1 MNTNILQ
8 MQNEECGM
16 RNAECGMQNAECR
29 MRNAEFHS
37 SFSIHNSAFLIFFLL
52 ALFLSPAFSLKAASS
67 YDIFYPN
74 PYLVEPDTTK
84 VIYPIPVNTGNP
96 LEDLNNKSPLYL
108 NDPDNFNTEII
119 YDPLTGQYTFKRRI
133 GQFYYDTPITLSQS
147 EYFEYQNK
155 KGIQQYWKERRSQ
168 NARSTT
174 NGSSIIPPLYIGGKA
189 FETIFGSNTID
200 IRPQGSVDLTF
211 GFKHSFRDDPSMT
224 ERRKRHN
231 DFVFDTDLQLNVIAK
246 IGDKINFNINK
257 NTKATFNYQDK
268 LDLKY
273 QGKEDEIIQL
283 LEAGNVSFP
292 LNSTLITGT
301 QQLFGVKSKLKFG
314 KTTVSSIVSYQ
325 ESESQNITVQG
336 GAQTNQFELSCLE
349 YEENRHFF
357 LSQYF
362 RDQYEAAMSTL
373 PTITSSINITKI
385 EVWITNT
392 NTSTQNTRNILAL
405 NDLGEGKN
413 NWIYN
418 SEITPTNSKV
428 FPRNAANNLLTRM
441 DTTQIRSI
449 SSVTNYMSNDPMRIG
464 RSGYMVSGR
473 DFEKV
478 ENARRLSTTE
488 YSLNSKL
495 GFISLNVSLNANQTL
510 AVAYQYTIVGSD
522 EVYQVGEFSDQGI
535 NTPKVLVTKLL
546 KGTTVNTK
554 MPIWNLMM
562 KNVYNIRAYQIGSQD
577 FMLNIFYNGN
587 SNSTPYGYFTEGS
600 VKGVAL
606 LNLMG
611 LDNLTTQNNPIAGGD
626 GVFDF
631 LDNAATQG
639 GTINA
644 SNGRIFF
651 PVLEPFGK
659 HIHEKIFPD
668 EPNLANKYAFD
679 SLYTMTKT
687 SAEQY
692 SEKNKFSL
700 KGYYSSQSGSE
711 ISLNAMNVAQG
722 SVTVTAGGVQLVENV
737 DYTVDY
743 TLGRVTILNE
753 GILNSGTPINI
764 SLESNSGFSAIR
776 KTFLGTRVE
785 HEFNRDFHAG
795 ATLLYLGEK
804 SYTQKINYGEEAIAN
819 TIYGADL
826 SYHTEARWL
835 TSFINALP
843 GISTKAQSRIN
854 VDGEFARF
862 IPGLSKSASEPG
874 TSYIDDFEGAKSTI
888 DLRLPTLW
896 YMASTPQ
903 NQNDLF
909 PEAAA
914 NTGLN
919 YGKNRAKLSWYVID
933 NSIFYDRNSNYRPAN
948 VDNEELSKNSVRQV
962 LETELF
968 PNKDIETGTQT
979 NISVLNLAY
988 YPEERG
994 PYNYDVDPTP
1004 YSAGITEDGKL
1015 KDPKS
1020 RWGGIMR
1027 RMESTDFE
1035 ATNIEYIEFW
1045 LMDPFAD
1052 EEFADNPG
1060 KLYINLGDV
1069 SEDILRDG
1077 RKFYENGLPTTS
1089 TVENVDTTIWGRVPT
1104 LQDIVGTF
1112 NNSAEARQYQDVGY
1126 DGLRDEDERNFFES
1140 TYLNIVRDRFGEGSA
1155 AYTKAFDDPSGDNYH
1170 YFRSNDWDS
1179 PDDEV
1184 HRSILARYKEFNG
1197 PDGNSPADY
1206 QQTEGYMSSNSTLPN
1221 AEDINGDNTL
1231 SESERYYQY
1240 EIDLNPAKM
1249 VVGQNHIA
1257 DIFQSGG
1264 VALPNGQIS
1273 GVTWYQ
1279 FRIPVR
1285 QPDRVI
1291 GRIDDYSS
1299 IRFMRMFLTEFQK
1312 PIVLR
1317 FATLDLV
1324 KGEWRTYSQSIQ
1336 APGEYEPNDIS
1347 NETTFDISAVSVDEN
1362 NRRVPVPYVT
1372 PPGIQQERVIGMT
1385 QTVRINEQAL
1395 QMTVQNLVD
1404 GDGRAIYKTADFDL
1418 RQYKYLKMFVH
1429 AEAAHEDM
1437 PLDDQ
1442 DLTVFMRI
1450 GTDFTENYYEYEVPL
1465 KVTAWGTPY
1474 TNDEAIWPEIN
1485 NLDIRLEDLV
1495 EVKQRRN
1502 EAMNQPNS
1510 NVRLNYIYSEK
1521 TKKGTVDN
1529 KDYYHTIKV
1538 IGNPSISDVEAMMIG
1553 IRNPKRQN
1561 LADTDDGQPKSAV
1574 VWVNELRLTDL
1585 NSNGGVAA
1593 TGRLEATLADL
1604 GRVSVNGSY
1613 SSAGFG
1619 ALDSRITNNTFE
1631 ARSTF
1636 NVSTDLELGK
1646 FFENTGLKIPMHID
1660 YGQNKVTPLY
1670 NPYDPDIKLKDAL
1683 AAMNNDEERAEFTST
1698 IHDYTRQ
1705 KNINFMNVRK
1715 ERVTKKRNEDEGGK
1729 GKKEKEN
1736 PRDPN
1741 RSLSGGRGNMP
1752 KVHFYDIENF
1762 NLSFAYSETFQENT
1776 DIKSNMVK
1784 TYRGGL
1790 GYNYAGNPKPVEP
1803 FAKAKWASKPA
1814 LQIIKDINFY
1824 YAPKTLTFNTE
1835 MYRYYSEREM
1845 RNKSG
1850 GIINIIPTFSKQWD
1864 WTRNYQVRYDLTKA
1878 LTFDY
1883 SAQAQAYI
1891 YEPAGFVDRNADP
1904 EKWQKVQ
1911 DTIKNELKNLGS
1923 VSRYTQNFNASYTL
1937 PINKIPIFNWVTAS
1951 ANYQGTYNWTAPAK
1965 SIQHRLGN
1973 TIDNSNNIQGNATL
1987 DFAKLYNKVPYLKQV
2002 NSPQRRSD
2010 GKSEKDKGKGK
2021 DNKKEKDAKDKEKDG
2036 KEEGGQPADSTKT
2049 APKTNYGKLV
2059 LDNSLRILTLVKK
2072 VSGTYS
2078 LNQGQSLPGFMPKTN
2093 YFGMSTP
2100 GWAPG
2105 VGFVLGSNFG
2115 SDANIFD
2122 KAVLNSIDVED
2133 AMRWLTTDSILS
2145 DPYIRRKTETMNYR
2159 VNTEPLP
2166 GIKIDFT
2173 GNRSYAENQ
2182 QHYFRYNELT
2192 NNFDVF
2198 TPTNNGNFSM
2208 SYFMAG
2214 TAFVTSDSTSSRLFD
2229 NLMENRKI
2237 IAERIARNNPQW
2249 IDQVNEYTFDS
2260 IAGDYFP
2267 KGYGSSSMDVLLYS
2281 FIAAYTGRDANTISL
2296 NPFPRIPLP
2305 NWTLTYNGL
2314 TNIPSIGKIFKTV
2327 NITHGYKSNYAI
2339 NAWASNVYYDEDNT
2353 IQTFENSD
2361 IIIPKYDMS
2370 QIVLNE
2376 QFTPLLGI
2384 DLGLQNSMTINLQYK
2399 KSRTLTLSFANN
2411 QLTEVNGREI
2421 VVGGGYRI
2429 KNLSFNITPIGGS
2442 GKSQTIKNDLVLKL
2456 DVGFKR
2462 DITILRR
2469 IDENNNQVSAG
2480 QNKINFYLT
2489 ADYNFS
2495 QRLSAQAF
2503 FKYDLAIPEVA
2514 NTFRNSTTYGGITLR
2529 LSLAQ

>member
-1 MNTNILQ
+1 MKRHILLSLPLLL
-8 MQNEECGM
+8 
-16 RNAECGMQNAECR
+16 
-29 MRNAEFHS
+29 F
-37 SFSIHNSAFLIFFLL
+37 AFLFTRT
-52 ALFLSPAFSLKAASS
+52 ASADN

-74 PYLVEPDTTK
+74 PFAVEPDTTK
-84 VIYPIPVNTGNP
+84 VIYPLPVYTGNP
-96 LEDLNNKSPLYL
+96 IEDLYNQSPLYL
-108 NDPDNFNTEII
+108 SDPDNFNTEII
-119 YDPLTGQYTFKRRI
+119 YDPVTGQYTFKRRI
-133 GQFYYDTPITLSQS
+133 GQFYYDTPSTLTQS
-147 EYFEYQNK
+147 EYFEYQNR
-155 KGIQQYWKERRSQ
+155 KGIQEYWKERRSQ
-168 NARSTT
+168 NSRSTT
-174 NGSSIIPPLYIGGKA
+174 NGSSIIPPMFIGGKA

-211 GFKHSFRDDPSMT
+211 GFKHSYRDDPSLT

-231 DFVFDTDLQLNVIAK
+231 DFVFEQDIQLNVLAK
-246 IGDKINFNINK
+246 IGEKINFNINK

-268 LDLKY
+268 LALKY

-314 KTTVSSIVSYQ
+314 NTTISSIVSYQ

-336 GAQTNQFELSCLE
+336 GAQTNEFELSCLD

-362 RDQYEAAMSTL
+362 RDQYETALSTL
-373 PTITSSINITKI
+373 PTVTSSINITKI

-405 NDLGEGKN
+405 NDLGEGTEA
-413 NWIYN
+413 WIYN
-418 SEITPTNSKV
+418 PEVSPTNSKV
-428 FPRNAANNLLTRM
+428 YPRNAANNLVTRM
-441 DTTQIRSI
+441 DTTQIRNI

-464 RSGYMVSGR
+464 RSGYMTSGR

-478 ENARRLSTTE
+478 ENARRLSNTE

-535 NTPKVLVTKLL
+535 NTPKVLVAKLL

-562 KNVYNIRAYQIGSQD
+562 KNVYNIRAFQIGSQD

-600 VKGVAL
+600 VKGISL

-611 LDNLTTQNNPIAGGD
+611 LDNLTSQNNPIAGGD
-626 GVFDF
+626 GMFDF
-631 LDNAATQG
+631 LDHAATQG
-639 GTINA
+639 GTINS

-659 HIHEKIFPD
+659 HLRTKVFPN
-668 EPNLANKYAFD
+668 EPDLANKYAYD

-776 KTFLGTRVE
+776 KTFLGSRIE
-785 HEFNRDFHAG
+785 HEFSNDFHAG
-795 ATLLYLGEK
+795 ATILYLGEK

-819 TIYGADL
+819 TIYGGDL

-843 GISTKAQSRIN
+843 GISTKAPSRIN

-862 IPGLSKSASEPG
+862 IPGLSKSASERG

-888 DLRLPTLW
+888 DLRMPTLW

-903 NQNDLF
+903 HQTDMF

-919 YGKNRAKLSWYVID
+919 YGKNRAKLAWYVID
-933 NSIFYDRNSNYRPAN
+933 NSVFYDRNSNYRPAN

-968 PNKDIETGTQT
+968 PNKDIEAGTQT

-994 PYNYDVDPTP
+994 PYNYDVDPSP
-1004 YSAGITEDGKL
+1004 YSAGINDEGKL
-1015 KDPKS
+1015 NDPKS
-1020 RWGGIMR
+1020 RWAGIMR
-1027 RMESTDFE
+1027 RMESIDFE

-1045 LMDPFAD
+1045 MMDPFAD
-1052 EEFADNPG
+1052 EEFANNPG
-1060 KLYINLGDV
+1060 KLYINLGDI

-1077 RKFYENGLPTTS
+1077 RKFYENGLPATA

-1104 LQDIVGTF
+1104 LQDLVGTF
-1112 NNSAEARQYQDVGY
+1112 NNSSEARQYQDVGY
-1126 DGLRDEDERNFFES
+1126 DGLRDEDERNFFEE
-1140 TYLNIVRDRFGEGSA
+1140 TYLNTIRQRFGESSG
-1155 AYTKAFDDPSGDNYH
+1155 AYNQAYNDPSADNYH
-1170 YFRSNDWDS
+1170 YFRSRDWDV
-1179 PDDEV
+1179 PEDQE
-1184 HRSILARYKEFNG
+1184 HRSILARYKMFNG
-1197 PDGNSPADY
+1197 PDGNSPADI
-1206 QQTEGYMSSNSTLPN
+1206 QQTEGYQSSNSTLPN

-1240 EIDLNPAKM
+1240 EIDLDPAKM
-1249 VVGQNHIA
+1249 IVGQNHIA
-1257 DIFQSGG
+1257 DIFHSGG
-1264 VALPNGQIS
+1264 VSLPNGQIS
-1273 GVTWYQ
+1273 GATWYQ

-1285 QPDRVI
+1285 QPDKVI

-1299 IRFMRMFLTEFQK
+1299 IRFMRLFLTEFQR

-1317 FATLDLV
+1317 FATFDLV

-1336 APGEYEPNDIS
+1336 APGEYEPNDVS
-1347 NETTFDISAVSVDEN
+1347 NETTFDISAVSIDEN
-1362 NRRVPVPYVT
+1362 SRREPVPYVI
-1372 PPGIQQERVIGMT
+1372 PPGIMQERVIGMT
-1385 QTVRINEQAL
+1385 QTTRINEQVL

-1429 AEAAHEDM
+1429 AEAAHEDS
-1437 PLDDQ
+1437 PLEDQ

-1465 KVTAWGTPY
+1465 KVTPWGTSY
-1474 TNDEAIWPEIN
+1474 TNQEGIWPEIN

-1502 EAMNQPNS
+1502 DAMNQPNS
-1510 NVRLNYIYSEK
+1510 TVRLNYLYSEK
-1521 TKKGTVDN
+1521 VKKGTIGDR
-1529 KDYYHTIKV
+1529 DYYHTIKV

-1561 LADTDDGQPKSAV
+1561 LADIDDGQPKSAV

-1585 NSNGGVAA
+1585 SSNGGVAA
-1593 TGRLEATLADL
+1593 TGRIEATLADL

-1619 ALDSRITNNTFE
+1619 GLDSRITNNTFE
-1631 ARSTF
+1631 ALSAF
-1636 NVSTDLELGK
+1636 NVATDLELGK
-1646 FFENTGLKIPMHID
+1646 FFENTGLKIPMHFD

-1683 AAMNNDEERAEFTST
+1683 AAMNSDEERAEFTST

-1715 ERVTKKRNEDEGGK
+1715 ERVTKKRNKGEDLENK
-1729 GKKEKEN
+1729 GKNES

-1741 RSLSGGRGNMP
+1741 KGLNNRANMP
-1752 KVHFYDIENF
+1752 KVHIYDIENF
-1762 NLSFAYSETFQENT
+1762 NLSFSYNETFQENT
-1776 DIKSNMVK
+1776 DIKYYMIK
-1784 TYRGGL
+1784 AYRGGL

-1824 YAPKTLTFNTE
+1824 YAPKSIVFNTE

-1850 GIINIIPTFSKQWD
+1850 GVINIIPTFSKQWD
-1864 WTRNYQVRYDLTKA
+1864 WNRNYQLRYDLTKA

-1891 YEPAGFVDRNADP
+1891 YEPAGFVDRNVDP
-1904 EKWQKVQ
+1904 ETWQKNQ
-1911 DTIKNELKNLGS
+1911 DTIKNELKHLGS
-1923 VSRYTQNFNASYTL
+1923 MSRFTQNINASYTL
-1937 PINKIPIFNWVTAS
+1937 PINKIPIFNWITAS

-1965 SIQHRLGN
+1965 SIQPRLGN
-1973 TIDNSNNIQGNATL
+1973 TIDNTNNIQGNATL
-1987 DFAKLYNKVPYLKQV
+1987 DLTKLYNKVPYLKQI
-2002 NSPQRRSD
+2002 NTPQRRNNN
-2010 GKSEKDKGKGK
+2010 GR
-2021 DNKKEKDAKDKEKDG
+2021 NEKDG
-2036 KEEGGQPADSTKT
+2036 KGKGGRQQNGKQGKEEQPADSTASKT
-2049 APKTNYGKLV
+2049 KVNFGKVV
-2059 LDNSLRILTLVKK
+2059 LDNSLRVLTLVKK

-2078 LNQGQSLPGFMPKTN
+2078 MINGQTLPGFMPN
-2093 YFGMSTP
+2093 AQYFGMN
-2100 GWAPG
+2100 GLNWAPG
-2105 VGFVLGSNFG
+2105 VGFVLGSSFG

-2133 AMRWLTTDSILS
+2133 VKRWLTTDSILS

-2159 VNTEPLP
+2159 INTEPLQ
-2166 GIKIDFT
+2166 GFKIDFT
-2173 GNRSYAENQ
+2173 GNRNYAENA
-2182 QHYFRYNELT
+2182 QHYFRYNEMN
-2192 NNFDVF
+2192 NNFDIF

-2214 TAFVTSDSTSSRLFD
+2214 TAFSHSDSTSRLFQ
-2229 NLMENRKI
+2229 NLLDNRKI

-2249 IDQVNEYTFDS
+2249 IEQVNEYTFDS

-2267 KGYGSSSMDVLLYS
+2267 RGYNSSSMEVLLYS
-2281 FIAAYTGRDANTISL
+2281 FISAYTGRDPKTISL

-2314 TNIPSIGKIFKTV
+2314 SNIPAINQYFKTV
-2327 NITHGYKSNYAI
+2327 NITHSYKSNYAI
-2339 NAWASNVYYDEDNT
+2339 SAWATNVYYDENNS

-2361 IIIPKYDMS
+2361 LIIPKYDMG
-2370 QIVLNE
+2370 QIVLTE
-2376 QFTPLLGI
+2376 QFAPLIGI
-2384 DLGLQNSMTINLQYK
+2384 DLGLQNSMTMNLQYR

-2421 VVGGGYRI
+2421 VIGGGYRI
-2429 KNLSFNITPIGGS
+2429 KNLSFSVVPIGG
-2442 GKSQTIKNDLVLKL
+2442 GKPQNIKNDLVLKL
-2456 DVGFKR
+2456 DLGFKK
-2462 DITILRR
+2462 DITLLRR
-2469 IDENNNQVSAG
+2469 IDENNSQVSAG
-2480 QNKINFYLT
+2480 QNKINVYLT

-2495 QRLSAQAF
+2495 QRLSAQTF
-2503 FKYDLAIPEVA
+2503 FKYDMTIPEVA
-2514 NTFRNSTTYGGITLR
+2514 NTFKNSTTYGGITLR
-2529 LSLAQ
+2529 FSLAQ

>member
-1 MNTNILQ
+1 
-8 MQNEECGM
+8 M
-16 RNAECGMQNAECR
+16 RNAECGMRKCEAFDVVNEGKAQHRFAT
-29 MRNAEFHS
+29 
-37 SFSIHNSAFLIFFLL
+37 FSIQHSAFIILFFF
-52 ALFLSPAFSLKAASS
+52 ALFLLPAQHLTAANN
-67 YDIFYPN
+67 YDIFYN
-74 PYLVEPDTTK
+74 PYTVEPDTTK
-84 VIYPIPVNTGNP
+84 MIYPIPVNTGNP
-96 LEDLNNKSPLYL
+96 LLDLNNKSPFYL
-108 NDPDNFNTEII
+108 NDPDNFETEII

-133 GQFYYDTPITLSQS
+133 GQFYYDTPTTLTQS
-147 EYFEYQNK
+147 EYFEYKNR
-155 KGIQQYWKERRSQ
+155 KGIQEYWKERRSQ
-168 NARSTT
+168 NSRSTT
-174 NGSSIIPPLYIGGKA
+174 NGSSIIPPMFIGGKA

-231 DFVFDTDLQLNVIAK
+231 DFVFEQDIQLNVMAK

-268 LDLKY
+268 LALKY

-314 KTTVSSIVSYQ
+314 KTTISSIVSYQ

-336 GAQTNQFELSCLE
+336 GAQTNEFELSCLD
-349 YEENRHFF
+349 YEDNRHFF

-362 RDQYEAAMSTL
+362 RDQYETALSTL
-373 PTITSSINITKI
+373 PTVTSSINITKI

-405 NDLGEGKN
+405 NDLGEGKDA
-413 NWIYN
+413 WIYN
-418 SEITPTNSKV
+418 SEVTPTSSKTY
-428 FPRNAANNLLTRM
+428 PRNAANNLVSRM
-441 DTTQIRSI
+441 DTTQIRGI
-449 SSVTNYMSNDPMRIG
+449 STVTNYMSNDPMRIG

-478 ENARRLSTTE
+478 ENARRLSNTE

-495 GFISLNVSLNANQTL
+495 GFISLNVNLNANQTL

-562 KNVYNIRAYQIGSQD
+562 KNVYNIRAYQVGSQD

-600 VKGVAL
+600 VKGVSL
-606 LNLMG
+606 LHLLG

-631 LDNAATQG
+631 LNNAATQG

-659 HIHEKIFPD
+659 HIHEKVFPD

-692 SEKNKFSL
+692 SEKNKFTL

-722 SVTVTAGGVQLVENV
+722 SVNVTAGGVQLVENV

-764 SLESNSGFSAIR
+764 SLESNSSFSAIR
-776 KTFLGTRVE
+776 KTFLGSRVE
-785 HEFNRDFHAG
+785 HEFSQDFHAG
-795 ATLLYLGEK
+795 ATILYLGEK

-819 TIYGADL
+819 TIYGADI

-843 GISTKAQSRIN
+843 GISTKAPSRIN
-854 VDGEFARF
+854 MDGEFARF

-874 TSYIDDFEGAKSTI
+874 TSYVDDFEGAKSTI

-896 YMASTPQ
+896 YIASTPQ
-903 NQNDLF
+903 NQTDLF

-919 YGKNRAKLSWYVID
+919 YGKNRARLSWYVID
-933 NSIFYDRNSNYRPAN
+933 NSVFYDRNYSYRPAN

-988 YPEERG
+988 YPDERG

-1004 YSAGITEDGKL
+1004 YSAGINEDGTL

-1027 RMESTDFE
+1027 KMESTDFE

-1052 EEFADNPG
+1052 EEFAENPG

-1077 RKFYENGLPTTS
+1077 RKFYENGLPATS

-1104 LQDIVGTF
+1104 LQDLVGTF
-1112 NNSAEARQYQDVGY
+1112 NNSSEARQYQDVGY
-1126 DGLRDEDERNFFES
+1126 DGLHDADERSFFEN
-1140 TYLNIVRDRFGEGSA
+1140 TYLNVLRERFGEGSA
-1155 AYTKAFDDPSGDNYH
+1155 AYSQAYDDPSGDNYH
-1170 YFRSNDWDS
+1170 YFRSTDWDT
-1179 PDDEV
+1179 PDDVE
-1184 HRSILARYKEFNG
+1184 HSSILARYKSFNG
-1197 PDGNSPADY
+1197 PDGNSPADI

-1240 EIDLNPAKM
+1240 EIDLSPAKM

-1257 DIFQSGG
+1257 DIFHSSG
-1264 VALPNGQIS
+1264 VSLPNGQIS

-1279 FRIPVR
+1279 VRIPVK

-1299 IRFMRMFLTEFQK
+1299 IRFMRMFLTEFQR

-1336 APGEYEPNDIS
+1336 APGEYEPNDIT

-1362 NRRVPVPYVT
+1362 SRRQPVPYVI

-1385 QTVRINEQAL
+1385 QTTRINEQSL
-1395 QMTVQNLVD
+1395 QITVQNLVD
-1404 GDGRAIYKTADFDL
+1404 GDGRAIYETADFDL

-1465 KVTAWGTPY
+1465 KVTPWGTPY
-1474 TNDEAIWPEIN
+1474 TNEEAIWPEIN

-1529 KDYYHTIKV
+1529 QDYYHTIKV

-1561 LADTDDGQPKSAV
+1561 LADADDGQPKSAV

-1593 TGRLEATLADL
+1593 TGRIEATLADL

-1619 ALDSRITNNTFE
+1619 PLDSRITNNTFE
-1631 ARSTF
+1631 AHSAF
-1636 NVSTDLELGK
+1636 NVATDLELGK
-1646 FFENTGLKIPMHID
+1646 FLENTGLKIPMHLD
-1660 YGQNKVTPLY
+1660 YGQNKITPLY

-1683 AAMNNDEERAEFTST
+1683 AAMNSDEERAEFTST
-1698 IHDYTRQ
+1698 IHDYTQQ

-1715 ERVTKKRNEDEGGK
+1715 ERVAKKRNEDEGGK
-1729 GKKEKEN
+1729 KEKDKEQDN

-1741 RSLSGGRGNMP
+1741 KGLRGGRGNMP
-1752 KVHFYDIENF
+1752 KVHIYDIENF
-1762 NLSFAYSETFQENT
+1762 NLSFAYNETFQENT
-1776 DIKSNMVK
+1776 DIKSYLIK
-1784 TYRGGL
+1784 SYRGGL

-1824 YAPKTLTFNTE
+1824 YAPKSIVFNTE

-1850 GIINIIPTFSKQWD
+1850 GIINIVPTYSKQWD
-1864 WTRNYQVRYDLTKA
+1864 WTRNYQLRYDLTKA

-1891 YEPAGFVDRNADP
+1891 YEPAGYVDRNADP

-1911 DTIKNELKNLGS
+1911 DTIKDELRNLGS
-1923 VSRYTQNFNASYTL
+1923 ISRYTQNFNASYTL
-1937 PINKIPIFNWVTAS
+1937 PINKIPIFNWITAS

-1973 TIDNSNNIQGNATL
+1973 TIDNTSNIQGNATL
-1987 DFAKLYNKVPYLKQV
+1987 DFTKLYNKVPYLKQV
-2002 NSPQRRSD
+2002 NTPQRRND
-2010 GKSEKDKGKGK
+2010 GRNDKDQKGKGK
-2021 DNKKEKDAKDKEKDG
+2021 DGEKDKKGKDSKNKDDKGKDG
-2036 KEEGGQPADSTKT
+2036 KDEGTQPADSTKT
-2049 APKTNYGKLV
+2049 TTKTNYGKIV
-2059 LDNSLRILTLVKK
+2059 LDNSLRVLTLVKK

-2078 LNQGQSLPGFMPKTN
+2078 VNDGQSLPGFMPKTE
-2093 YFGMSTP
+2093 YLGMNTAGWSP
-2100 GWAPG
+2100 GI
-2105 VGFVLGSNFG
+2105 GFVLGSNFG
-2115 SDANIFD
+2115 SDANIYE

-2133 AMRWLTTDSILS
+2133 VKRWLTTDSILS
-2145 DPYIRRKTETMNYR
+2145 EPYVRRKTETMNYR

-2182 QHYFRYNELT
+2182 QHYFRYNQMT
-2192 NNFDVF
+2192 NNFDIF
-2198 TPTNNGNFSM
+2198 TPTNSGNFSM
-2208 SYFMAG
+2208 SYFMAT
-2214 TAFVTSDSTSSRLFD
+2214 TAFVRSDSTSSRLFD

-2237 IAERIARNNPQW
+2237 IAERIARSNPQW
-2249 IDQVNEYTFDS
+2249 IDNVNEYSFDS

-2281 FIAAYTGRDANTISL
+2281 FIAAYTGQDAEKISL

-2305 NWTLTYNGL
+2305 NWNFTYNGL
-2314 TNIPSIGKIFKTV
+2314 TNIPSISKVFKTV
-2327 NITHGYKSNYAI
+2327 SISHGYKSNYAI
-2339 NAWASNVYYDEDNT
+2339 NSWATNVYYDENNSV
-2353 IQTFENSD
+2353 QTFENSD
-2361 IIIPKYDMS
+2361 LIIPRYDIS

-2376 QFTPLLGI
+2376 QFTPLVGV
-2384 DLGLQNSMTINLQYK
+2384 DFGLQNSMTFNLQYK

-2421 VVGGGYRI
+2421 VFGGGYRI
-2429 KNLSFNITPIGGS
+2429 KDLSFNVTPIGGD
-2442 GKSQTIKNDLVLKL
+2442 GKAQTIKNDLVLKL
-2456 DVGFKR
+2456 DIGFKR

-2495 QRLSAQAF
+2495 QRLAAQAF
-2503 FKYDLAIPEVA
+2503 FKYDLSIPEVA

>member
-1 MNTNILQ
+1 MNIYNKDI
-8 MQNEECGM
+8 E
-16 RNAECGMQNAECR
+16 MQNAECR
-29 MRNAEFHS
+29 MQNKGKAWH
-37 SFSIHNSAFLIFFLL
+37 FSIQHSAFIILFLL
-52 ALFLSPAFSLKAASS
+52 ALFLSPSLCVTAADK
-67 YDIFYPN
+67 YDIFFT
-74 PYLVEPDTTK
+74 PYTVEPDTTK
-84 VIYPIPVNTGNP
+84 MVYPIPVNTGNP
-96 LEDLNNKSPLYL
+96 LQDLNNKSPLYL

-133 GQFYYDTPITLSQS
+133 GQFYYDTPTTLTQS
-147 EYFEYQNK
+147 EYFEYKNR
-155 KGIQQYWKERRSQ
+155 KGIQEYWKERRSQ

-174 NGSSIIPPLYIGGKA
+174 NGNSIIPPLYVGGKA

-224 ERRKRHN
+224 DRRKRHN
-231 DFVFDTDLQLNVIAK
+231 DFVFEQDIQLNVIAK

-336 GAQTNQFELSCLE
+336 GAQTNQFELSCLD

-362 RDQYEAAMSTL
+362 RDQYETALSTL

-405 NDLGEGKN
+405 NDLGEGKDA
-413 NWIYN
+413 WIYN
-418 SEITPTNSKV
+418 PEVYPTNSKV
-428 FPRNAANNLLTRM
+428 YPRNAANNLVTRM
-441 DTTQIRSI
+441 DTTQIRNI
-449 SSVTNYMSNDPMRIG
+449 STVTNYMSNDPMRIG

-478 ENARRLSTTE
+478 ENARRLSNTE
-488 YSLNSKL
+488 FSLNSKL

-535 NTPKVLVTKLL
+535 NAPKVLVTKLL

-600 VKGVAL
+600 VKGVSL
-606 LNLMG
+606 LHLMG

-631 LDNAATQG
+631 LDHASTQG
-639 GTINA
+639 GTINS

-659 HIHEKIFPD
+659 HIHEKVFPD
-668 EPNLANKYAFD
+668 EPNLANKYAYD

-764 SLESNSGFSAIR
+764 SLESNNSFSAIR

-785 HEFNRDFHAG
+785 HEFDKDFHAG
-795 ATLLYLGEK
+795 ATVLYLGEK

-819 TIYGADL
+819 TIYGADV

-843 GISTKAQSRIN
+843 GISTKAPSRIN

-896 YMASTPQ
+896 NLASTPQ
-903 NQNDLF
+903 NQTDLF

-919 YGKNRAKLSWYVID
+919 YGKNRAKLAWYVID
-933 NSIFYDRNSNYRPAN
+933 NSVFYDRNSNYRPKN

-994 PYNYDVDPTP
+994 PYNYDVDPTA
-1004 YSAGITEDGKL
+1004 YSAGINENGKL

-1027 RMESTDFE
+1027 KMESIDFE

-1060 KLYINLGDV
+1060 KLYINLGDI

-1077 RKFYENGLPTTS
+1077 RKFYENGLPTTA
-1089 TVENVDTTIWGRVPT
+1089 TVENVDTTMWGRVPIM
-1104 LQDIVGTF
+1104 QDLVGTF
-1112 NNSAEARQYQDVGY
+1112 SNSSEARQYQDVGY
-1126 DGLRDEDERNFFES
+1126 DGLRDEDERSFFEE
-1140 TYLNIVRDRFGEGSA
+1140 TYLNIVRDRFGEGSG
-1155 AYTKAFDDPSGDNYH
+1155 AYSKAYDDPSADNYH
-1170 YFRSNDWDS
+1170 YFRSADWDS

-1184 HRSILARYKEFNG
+1184 HRSILERYKLYNG
-1197 PDGNSPADY
+1197 PDGNSPADI
-1206 QQTEGYMSSNSTLPN
+1206 QQTEGYQSSNSTLPN

-1249 VVGQNHIA
+1249 VPGQNHIA
-1257 DIFQSGG
+1257 DVFHSGG
-1264 VALPNGQIS
+1264 VSLPNGQIS

-1285 QPDRVI
+1285 QPDKVV
-1291 GRIDDYSS
+1291 GHIDDYSS
-1299 IRFMRMFLTEFQK
+1299 IRFMRMFVTDFQK

-1324 KGEWRTYSQSIQ
+1324 KGEWRTYSQSIH
-1336 APGEYEPNDIS
+1336 APGEYEPNDVS
-1347 NETTFDISAVSVDEN
+1347 NETTFDISAVSIDEN
-1362 NRRVPVPYVT
+1362 SRRVPVPYVT

-1429 AEAAHEDM
+1429 AEAAQEDS

-1465 KVTAWGTPY
+1465 KVTPWGTAY
-1474 TNDEAIWPEIN
+1474 TNDVAIWPEIN
-1485 NLDIRLEDLV
+1485 NIDIRLEDLV

-1521 TKKGTVDN
+1521 KKKGTVDN

-1593 TGRLEATLADL
+1593 TGRIEATLADL
-1604 GRVSVNGSY
+1604 GRMSVNGSY

-1619 ALDSRITNNTFE
+1619 ALDSRITSNTFE
-1631 ARSTF
+1631 ARSAF
-1636 NVSTDLELGK
+1636 NVATDLELGK
-1646 FFENTGLKIPMHID
+1646 FLPNTGLKIPMHID
-1660 YGQNKVTPLY
+1660 YGQNKITPLY
-1670 NPYDPDIKLKDAL
+1670 NPYDPDIKLNDAL
-1683 AAMNNDEERAEFTST
+1683 AAMNSDEERTEFTST
-1698 IHDYTRQ
+1698 IHDFTQQ

-1715 ERVTKKRNEDEGGK
+1715 ERVTKKREDEGGK
-1729 GKKEKEN
+1729 GKKDDKGKDKEKDKEKDN

-1741 RSLSGGRGNMP
+1741 KGGGRGNVP
-1752 KVHFYDIENF
+1752 RIHFYDIENF
-1762 NLSFAYSETFQENT
+1762 NLSFAYNETFQENT
-1776 DIKSNMVK
+1776 DIKSFLSK

-1790 GYNYAGNPKPVEP
+1790 GYNFAGNPKPVEP

-1814 LQIIKDINFY
+1814 WQIIKDINFY
-1824 YAPKTLTFNTE
+1824 YAPKTITFNTE
-1835 MYRYYSEREM
+1835 MYRFSSEREM

-1850 GIINIIPTFSKQWD
+1850 GIINIIPTYSKQWD
-1864 WTRNYQVRYDLTKA
+1864 WTRNYQLRYDLTKG

-1891 YEPAGFVDRNADP
+1891 YEPAGFVDKSVDP
-1904 EKWQKVQ
+1904 ETWQKNQ
-1911 DTIKNELKNLGS
+1911 DTIKAELKNLGS
-1923 VSRYTQNFNASYTL
+1923 VSRYTQNFNANYTL
-1937 PINKIPIFNWVTAS
+1937 PINKIPIFNWITAN
-1951 ANYQGTYNWTAPAK
+1951 ATYQGTYNWTAAAK
-1965 SIQHRLGN
+1965 SIQDRLGN
-1973 TIDNSNNIQGNATL
+1973 AIDNSSNIQGNATL
-1987 DFAKLYNKVPYLKQV
+1987 DFTKLYNKVDYLKQV
-2002 NSPQRRSD
+2002 NSPQRRND
-2010 GKSEKDKGKGK
+2010 GKNNSRDKGNK
-2021 DNKKEKDAKDKEKDG
+2021 DNKKDSKDKKDAKDKVDK
-2036 KEEGGQPADSTKT
+2036 EGGRPADSTKT
-2049 APKTNYGKLV
+2049 TPKTNYGKIV

-2078 LNQGQSLPGFMPKTN
+2078 IQQGQTLPGFMPKTD
-2093 YFGMSTP
+2093 YFGMNTAT
-2100 GWAPG
+2100 GWSPG

-2115 SDANIFD
+2115 SDANIYD
-2122 KAVLNSIDVED
+2122 KAVLHSIGVED
-2133 AMRWLTTDSILS
+2133 AQRWLTTDSILNA
-2145 DPYIRRKTETMNYR
+2145 PYIRRRTETMTYR

-2166 GIKIDFT
+2166 GIKIDLT
-2173 GNRSYAENQ
+2173 GNRNYAESQ
-2182 QHYFRYNELT
+2182 QHYFRYNGT
-2192 NNFDVF
+2192 TDMFDVF
-2198 TPTNNGNFSM
+2198 TPTNSGNFSM
-2208 SYFMAG
+2208 SYFMAA

-2229 NLMENRKI
+2229 NLLDNRKI
-2237 IAERIARNNPQW
+2237 IAERIARNNPLW
-2249 IDQVNEYTFDS
+2249 IEQVNEYVYDS
-2260 IAGDYFP
+2260 LAGDYFP

-2281 FIAAYTGRDANTISL
+2281 FIAAYTGRDANTLSL
-2296 NPFPRIPLP
+2296 NPFPNIPLP
-2305 NWTLTYNGL
+2305 NWNLTYNGL
-2314 TNIPSIGKIFKTV
+2314 TNIPSINKLFKTV
-2327 NITHGYKSNYAI
+2327 SITHGYKSNYAI
-2339 NAWASNVYYDEDNT
+2339 NAWASNVYFDEDNP
-2353 IQTFENSD
+2353 IQTYENSD
-2361 IIIPKYDMS
+2361 VIIPKYDMT

-2376 QFTPLLGI
+2376 QFMPLVGI

-2399 KSRTLTLSFANN
+2399 KSRTLTLSFSNN

-2421 VVGGGYRI
+2421 VIGGGYRI
-2429 KNLSFNITPIGGS
+2429 KNLSFNVVPIGGD
-2442 GKSQTIKNDLVLKL
+2442 GKAQTIKNDLVLKL
-2456 DVGFKR
+2456 DIGFKK

-2480 QNKINFYLT
+2480 NNKINFYLT
-2489 ADYNFS
+2489 GDYNFS

-2503 FKYDLAIPEVA
+2503 FKYDLSIPEVA
-2514 NTFRNSTTYGGITLR
+2514 NTFRNSTTYGGITIR

>member
-1 MNTNILQ
+1 M
-8 MQNEECGM
+8 E
-16 RNAECGMQNAECR
+16 NAECR
-29 MRNAEFHS
+29 MQKCKAFDEVIAGKARHRIATF
-37 SFSIHNSAFLIFFLL
+37 FILNSAFLILL
-52 ALFLSPAFSLKAASS
+52 AFSLLPFNLLASTNP

-74 PYLVEPDTTK
+74 PYTVEPDTTK

-96 LEDLNNKSPLYL
+96 LEDLNKQSPFYL
-108 NDPDNFNTEII
+108 SDPDNFETEII

-133 GQFYYDTPITLSQS
+133 GQFYYDTPTTLTQS
-147 EYFEYQNK
+147 EYFEYQNR
-155 KGIQQYWKERRSQ
+155 KGIQEYWKERRSQ
-168 NARSTT
+168 NSRSTT
-174 NGSSIIPPLYIGGKA
+174 NGSSIIPPMFIGGKA

-231 DFVFDTDLQLNVIAK
+231 DFVFEQDIQLNVMAK

-268 LDLKY
+268 LALKY

-314 KTTVSSIVSYQ
+314 NTTVSSIVSYQ

-336 GAQTNQFELSCLE
+336 GAQTNEFEINCLD

-362 RDQYEAAMSTL
+362 RNQYEAALSTL
-373 PTITSSINITKI
+373 PTVTSSINITKI

-405 NDLGEGKN
+405 NDLAEGKEE
-413 NWIYN
+413 WIYN
-418 SEITPTNSKV
+418 SEVIPTNSKV
-428 FPRNAANNLLTRM
+428 YPRNAANNLVTRM
-441 DTTQIRSI
+441 DTTQIRNI
-449 SSVTNYMSNDPMRIG
+449 STVTNYMSNDPMRIG

-478 ENARRLSTTE
+478 ENARRLSNTE
-488 YSLNSKL
+488 FSLNSKL

-535 NTPKVLVTKLL
+535 NTPQVLVTKLL

-562 KNVYNIRAYQIGSQD
+562 KNVYNMRAYQVGSQD

-600 VKGVAL
+600 VKGISL
-606 LNLMG
+606 LHLLG

-631 LDNAATQG
+631 LDHAATQG

-651 PVLEPFGK
+651 PVLEPFGSHLRK
-659 HIHEKIFPD
+659 KVFPD
-668 EPNLANKYAFD
+668 EPDLANKYAYD
-679 SLYTMTKT
+679 SLYTLTKT

-700 KGYYSSQSGSE
+700 KGFYSSQSGSE

-785 HEFNRDFHAG
+785 HEFNQDFHAG
-795 ATLLYLGEK
+795 ATILYLGEK

-826 SYHTEARWL
+826 SYHTDARWL

-843 GISTKAQSRIN
+843 GISTKSPSRIN

-896 YMASTPQ
+896 FMASTPQ
-903 NQNDLF
+903 HQTDKF

-919 YGKNRAKLSWYVID
+919 YGKNRALLSWYVID
-933 NSIFYDRNSNYRPAN
+933 NAVFYDRNYNYRPNN
-948 VDNEELSKNSVRQV
+948 VDNEELSRNSVRQV

-968 PNKDIETGTQT
+968 PNKDIEAGTQT
-979 NISVLNLAY
+979 NISVFNLAY

-994 PYNYDVDPTP
+994 PYNYDVEPTP
-1004 YSAGITEDGKL
+1004 YSAGIHEDGRL

-1027 RMESTDFE
+1027 KMESIDFE

-1045 LMDPFAD
+1045 LMDPFSE
-1052 EEFADNPG
+1052 EEFAGNSG
-1060 KLYINLGDV
+1060 KLYINLGDI

-1077 RKFYENGLPTTS
+1077 RKFYENGLSTS
-1089 TVENVDTTIWGRVPT
+1089 SVVENIDTTIWGRVPIM
-1104 LQDIVGTF
+1104 QDLVGTF
-1112 NNSAEARQYQDVGY
+1112 NNSSEARQYQDVGY
-1126 DGLRDEDERNFFES
+1126 DGLRDVDERSFFEAP
-1140 TYLNIVRDRFGEGSA
+1140 YLSAIRERFGEESG
-1155 AYTKAFDDPSGDNYH
+1155 AYTQANNDPSGDNYH
-1170 YFRSNDWDS
+1170 YFRSADWDS
-1179 PDDEV
+1179 QEDV
-1184 HRSILARYKEFNG
+1184 IHKSILARYKSFNG
-1197 PDGNSPADY
+1197 PDGNSPADID
-1206 QQTEGYMSSNSTLPN
+1206 QTEGYQSSNSTLPN

-1257 DIFQSGG
+1257 DIFESSG
-1264 VALPNGQIS
+1264 VALPNGQIG

-1279 FRIPVR
+1279 FRIPIR

-1299 IRFMRMFLTEFQK
+1299 IRFMRMFVTEFEK

-1362 NRRVPVPYVT
+1362 SRRQPVPYVI

-1385 QTVRINEQAL
+1385 QTTRINEQAL

-1429 AEAAHEDM
+1429 AEAAKEDS

-1465 KVTAWGTPY
+1465 KVTPWGTPY
-1474 TNDEAIWPEIN
+1474 TNKEGIWPEIN

-1521 TKKGTVDN
+1521 MKKGTVDG

-1553 IRNPKRQN
+1553 VRNPKRQN
-1561 LADTDDGQPKSAV
+1561 LADVDDGQPKSAII
-1574 VWVNELRLTDL
+1574 WVNELRLTDL
-1585 NSNGGVAA
+1585 SSNGGIAA
-1593 TGRLEATLADL
+1593 TGRIEATLADL

-1619 ALDSRITNNTFE
+1619 PLDSRITNNTFE
-1631 ARSTF
+1631 AVSAF

-1660 YGQNKVTPLY
+1660 YGQNKITPLY

-1683 AAMNNDEERAEFTST
+1683 AAMNSDEERKEFTST

-1715 ERVTKKRNEDEGGK
+1715 ERVAKKKNKDEEDNK
-1729 GKKEKEN
+1729 PKEN

-1741 RSLSGGRGNMP
+1741 KGLGGSRNMP
-1752 KVHFYDIENF
+1752 KVHIYDIENF
-1762 NLSFAYSETFQENT
+1762 NLSFSYNETFQENT
-1776 DIKSNMVK
+1776 DIKYYMVK

-1803 FAKAKWASKPA
+1803 FAKAKWAAKPA
-1814 LQIIKDINFY
+1814 WQIIKDINFY
-1824 YAPKTLTFNTE
+1824 YLPKSIVFNTE
-1835 MYRYYSEREM
+1835 MYRYHSEREM

-1850 GIINIIPTFSKQWD
+1850 GIINIVPTFSKQWD
-1864 WTRNYQVRYDLTKA
+1864 WNRNYQLRYDLTKA

-1891 YEPAGFVDRNADP
+1891 YEPAGFVDKSVDP
-1904 EKWQKVQ
+1904 EKWQKYQ

-1923 VSRYTQNFNASYTL
+1923 MSRFTQNFNASYTL
-1937 PINKIPIFNWVTAS
+1937 PINKIPIFNWITSS
-1951 ANYQGTYNWTAPAK
+1951 ATYQGTYNWTAPAK
-1965 SIQHRLGN
+1965 SIQPRLGN
-1973 TIDNSNNIQGNATL
+1973 VIENSNNIQGNATL
-1987 DFAKLYNKVPYLKQV
+1987 DFTKLYSKVPYLKQI
-2002 NSPQRRSD
+2002 NTPKRNNDRKGS
-2010 GKSEKDKGKGK
+2010 GDKGKEKGK
-2021 DNKKEKDAKDKEKDG
+2021 DKDKDKDKSEGEKGDNGRATDSIKAKPGANVG
-2036 KEEGGQPADSTKT
+2036 KFI
-2049 APKTNYGKLV
+2049 
-2059 LDNSLRILTLVKK
+2059 LDNSLRVLTLVKK
-2072 VSGTYS
+2072 VSGTYA
-2078 LNQGQSLPGFMPKTN
+2078 LTNGQSLPGFMPKAQ
-2093 YFGMSTP
+2093 YFGMNSS

-2105 VGFVLGSNFG
+2105 VGFVLGSSFG

-2122 KAVLNSIDVED
+2122 KAVLNSINVED
-2133 AMRWLTTDSILS
+2133 AKRWLTTDSILS
-2145 DPYIRRKTETMNYR
+2145 EPYVRRTTEAINYR
-2159 VNTEPLP
+2159 VNTEPFQ
-2166 GIKIDFT
+2166 GFKIDFT
-2173 GNRSYAENQ
+2173 GNRNYAENR
-2182 QHYFRYNELT
+2182 QHYFRYNEMT
-2192 NNFDVF
+2192 NDFDIF
-2198 TPTNNGNFSM
+2198 TPTNNGNFTM

-2214 TAFVTSDSTSSRLFD
+2214 TAFVHSDSTTSKLFQ
-2229 NLMENRKI
+2229 NLMDYRKI

-2249 IDQVNEYTFDS
+2249 IEQVNEYIYDS

-2267 KGYGSSSMDVLLYS
+2267 RGYSSSSMDVLFYS
-2281 FIAAYTGRDANTISL
+2281 FVAAYTGKDPNTITL

-2305 NWTLTYNGL
+2305 NWTLTFNGL
-2314 TNIPSIGKIFKTV
+2314 TNIPAVGKIFKTF
-2327 NITHGYKSNYAI
+2327 NISHSYKSNYAI
-2339 NAWASNVYYDEDNT
+2339 NSWASNVYYDENNT
-2353 IQTFENSD
+2353 VQTYENSD
-2361 IIIPKYDMS
+2361 IIIPRYDIS

-2376 QFTPLLGI
+2376 QFTPLIGI
-2384 DLGLQNSMTINLQYK
+2384 DVGLQNSMTFNLQFK
-2399 KSRTLTLSFANN
+2399 KSRTLTLSFSNN
-2411 QLTEVNGREI
+2411 QLTEVNGQEI

-2429 KNLSFNITPIGGS
+2429 KNLSFNITPIGGG
-2442 GKSQTIKNDLVLKL
+2442 GKAQTIKNDLVLKL
-2456 DVGFKR
+2456 DIGLKK

-2480 QNKINFYLT
+2480 QHKINFYLT

-2503 FKYDLAIPEVA
+2503 FKYDLTIPEVA
-2514 NTFRNSTTYGGITLR
+2514 NTFKNSTTYGGVTIR
-2529 LSLAQ
+2529 FSLAQ

>member
-1 MNTNILQ
+1 
-8 MQNEECGM
+8 MQNLGKAQRRFASFCI
-16 RNAECGMQNAECR
+16 Q
-29 MRNAEFHS
+29 HS
-37 SFSIHNSAFLIFFLL
+37 SFLILIF
-52 ALFLSPAFSLKAASS
+52 ALSILPVHFLSAANN

-74 PYLVEPDTTK
+74 PYVVEPDTTK

-96 LEDLNNKSPLYL
+96 LEDLNNQSPFYL
-108 NDPDNFNTEII
+108 SDPDNFETEII

-133 GQFYYDTPITLSQS
+133 GQFYYDTPTTLTQS
-147 EYFEYQNK
+147 EYFEYQNR
-155 KGIQQYWKERRSQ
+155 KGIQEYWKERRSQ
-168 NARSTT
+168 NSRSTT
-174 NGSSIIPPLYIGGKA
+174 NGSSIIPPMFIGGKA

-211 GFKHSFRDDPSMT
+211 GFKHSFRDDKSLS

-231 DFVFDTDLQLNVIAK
+231 DFVFEQDIQLNVMAK

-268 LDLKY
+268 LALKY

-314 KTTVSSIVSYQ
+314 KTTISSIVSYQ

-336 GAQTNQFELSCLE
+336 GAQTNEFDLSCLD

-362 RDQYEAAMSTL
+362 RDQYEAALSTL
-373 PTITSSINITKI
+373 PTVTSSINITKI

-405 NDLGEGKN
+405 NDLAEGKGE
-413 NWIYN
+413 WIYN
-418 SEITPTNSKV
+418 PEITPTSSKV
-428 FPRNAANNLLTRM
+428 YPRNAANDLVSRM
-441 DTTQIRSI
+441 DTTQIRGI
-449 SSVTNYMSNDPMRIG
+449 STVTNYMSNDPLRIG
-464 RSGYMVSGR
+464 KSGYMVSGR

-478 ENARRLSTTE
+478 ENARRLSNTE
-488 YSLNSKL
+488 YSINSKL

-600 VKGVAL
+600 VKGVSL
-606 LNLMG
+606 LHLMG

-631 LDNAATQG
+631 LNNAATQG

-651 PVLEPFGK
+651 PVLEPFGS
-659 HIHEKIFPD
+659 HIRKKVFPD
-668 EPNLANKYAFD
+668 EPDLANKYAFD
-679 SLYTMTKT
+679 SLYTTTKT

-776 KTFLGTRVE
+776 KTFLGARVE
-785 HEFNRDFHAG
+785 HEFDQDFHAG
-795 ATLLYLGEK
+795 ATILYLGEK

-826 SYHTEARWL
+826 SYHTDARWL

-843 GISTKAQSRIN
+843 GISTKAPSRIN

-903 NQNDLF
+903 NQTDMF

-919 YGKNRAKLSWYVID
+919 YGKNRARLSWYVID
-933 NSIFYDRNSNYRPAN
+933 NAVFYDRNYNYRPSN

-968 PNKDIETGTQT
+968 PNKDIEAGTQT

-994 PYNYDVDPTP
+994 PYNYDVEPTA
-1004 YSAGITEDGKL
+1004 YSAGINEDGTL

-1027 RMESTDFE
+1027 KMESIDFE

-1060 KLYINLGDV
+1060 KLYINLGDI

-1077 RKFYENGLPTTS
+1077 RKFYENGLPATEH
-1089 TVENVDTTIWGRVPT
+1089 VENVDTTIWGRVPT
-1104 LQDIVGTF
+1104 LQDLVGTF
-1112 NNSAEARQYQDVGY
+1112 NNSSEARQYQDVGY
-1126 DGLRDEDERNFFES
+1126 DGLRDVDERNFFEAP
-1140 TYLNIVRDRFGEGSA
+1140 YLNALRERFGEGSG
-1155 AYTKAFDDPSGDNYH
+1155 AYSQAYADPSGDNYH
-1170 YFRSNDWDS
+1170 YFRSPDWDTQE
-1179 PDDEV
+1179 DV
-1184 HRSILARYKEFNG
+1184 IHKSILARYKSFNG
-1197 PDGNSPADY
+1197 PDGNSPADIE
-1206 QQTEGYMSSNSTLPN
+1206 QTDGYLSSNSTLPN

-1257 DIFQSGG
+1257 DIFESSG
-1264 VALPNGQIS
+1264 VALPNGQIG

-1285 QPDRVI
+1285 QPDKVI

-1299 IRFMRMFLTEFQK
+1299 IRFMRMFMTEFEK

-1362 NRRVPVPYVT
+1362 SRRQPVPYVI

-1385 QTVRINEQAL
+1385 QTTRINEQAL

-1429 AEAAHEDM
+1429 AEAAHEDS

-1450 GTDFTENYYEYEVPL
+1450 GTDFTENYYEYEVSL
-1465 KVTAWGTPY
+1465 KVTPWGTPY
-1474 TNDEAIWPEIN
+1474 TNKEGIWPEIN

-1521 TKKGTVDN
+1521 VKKGTVDG

-1561 LADTDDGQPKSAV
+1561 LADVDDGQPKSAV
-1574 VWVNELRLTDL
+1574 IWVNELRLTDL
-1585 NSNGGVAA
+1585 SSNGGIAA
-1593 TGRLEATLADL
+1593 TGRIEATLADL

-1619 ALDSRITNNTFE
+1619 SIDSRITNNTFE
-1631 ARSTF
+1631 AVSAF

-1660 YGQNKVTPLY
+1660 YGQNKITPLY

-1683 AAMNNDEERAEFTST
+1683 AIMNSDEERKEFTST

-1715 ERVTKKRNEDEGGK
+1715 ERVNKKKNTDDGENK
-1729 GKKEKEN
+1729 PKEN
-1736 PRDPN
+1736 TRDPN
-1741 RSLSGGRGNMP
+1741 RGLGGGRNLP
-1752 KVHFYDIENF
+1752 KVHIYDIENF
-1762 NLSFAYSETFQENT
+1762 NLSFSYNETFQENT
-1776 DIKSNMVK
+1776 DIKYYMVK

-1814 LQIIKDINFY
+1814 FQIIKDINFY
-1824 YAPKTLTFNTE
+1824 YLPKSIVFNTE
-1835 MYRYYSEREM
+1835 MYRYHSEREM

-1850 GIINIIPTFSKQWD
+1850 GIINIVPTFSKQWD
-1864 WTRNYQVRYDLTKA
+1864 WNRNYQLRYDLTKG

-1891 YEPAGFVDRNADP
+1891 YEPAGFVDKSLDP
-1904 EKWQKVQ
+1904 EKWQKNQ
-1911 DTIKNELKNLGS
+1911 DTIKNELRNLGS
-1923 VSRYTQNFNASYTL
+1923 MSRFTQNVNASYTL
-1937 PINKIPIFNWVTAS
+1937 PINKIPIFNWITSS
-1951 ANYQGTYNWTAPAK
+1951 ATYQGTYNWTAPAK
-1965 SIQHRLGN
+1965 SIQPRLGN
-1973 TIDNSNNIQGNATL
+1973 VIENSNNIQGNATL
-1987 DFAKLYNKVPYLKQV
+1987 DFTKLYSKVPYLKQI
-2002 NSPQRRSD
+2002 NTPKRNNDRKGGGDKGRERS
-2010 GKSEKDKGKGK
+2010 KDKGKDKG
-2021 DNKKEKDAKDKEKDG
+2021 DEKGEK
-2036 KEEGGQPADSTKT
+2036 GQPTDSIK
-2049 APKTNYGKLV
+2049 AKSGANVGKFI
-2059 LDNSLRILTLVKK
+2059 LDNSLRVLTLVKK

-2078 LNQGQSLPGFMPKTN
+2078 LINGQSLPGFMPKAQ
-2093 YFGMSTP
+2093 YFGMNSL

-2105 VGFVLGSNFG
+2105 VGFVLGSSFG
-2115 SDANIFD
+2115 SDGNIFD
-2122 KAVLNSIDVED
+2122 KAVLNSINVED
-2133 AMRWLTTDSILS
+2133 AKRWLTTDSILS
-2145 DPYIRRKTETMNYR
+2145 EPYVRRKTETINYR
-2159 VNTEPLP
+2159 VNTEPFQ
-2166 GIKIDFT
+2166 GFKIDFT
-2173 GNRSYAENQ
+2173 GNRNYAENQ
-2182 QHYFRYNELT
+2182 QHYFRYNEMT
-2192 NNFDVF
+2192 NNFDIF
-2198 TPTNNGNFSM
+2198 TPTNNGNFTM

-2214 TAFVTSDSTSSRLFD
+2214 TAFAHSDSTASKLFQ
-2229 NLMENRKI
+2229 NLLDYRKV

-2249 IDQVNEYTFDS
+2249 IEQVNEYVYDS

-2267 KGYGSSSMDVLLYS
+2267 KGYTSSSMDVLLYS
-2281 FIAAYTGRDANTISL
+2281 FVAAYTGKDPSTVSL

-2305 NWTLTYNGL
+2305 NWTLTFNGL
-2314 TNIPSIGKIFKTV
+2314 TNIPAVGNLFKTF
-2327 NITHGYKSNYAI
+2327 NISHSYKSNYAI
-2339 NAWASNVYYDEDNT
+2339 NSWASNVYYDDNNSV
-2353 IQTFENSD
+2353 QTYENSD
-2361 IIIPKYDMS
+2361 LIIPKYDIS

-2376 QFTPLLGI
+2376 QFAPLIGI
-2384 DLGLQNSMTINLQYK
+2384 DVGLQNSMTFNLQFK

-2411 QLTEVNGREI
+2411 QLTEVNGQEI
-2421 VVGGGYRI
+2421 VIGGGYRI
-2429 KNLSFNITPIGGS
+2429 KNLSFNIVPIGG
-2442 GKSQTIKNDLVLKL
+2442 GKPQNIKNDLVLKL
-2456 DVGFKR
+2456 DIGLKK

-2480 QNKINFYLT
+2480 QHKINFYLT

-2503 FKYDLAIPEVA
+2503 FKYDLTIPEVA
-2514 NTFRNSTTYGGITLR
+2514 NTFRNSTTYGGVTIR
-2529 LSLAQ
+2529 FSLAQ

>member
-1 MNTNILQ
+1 MK
-8 MQNEECGM
+8 
-16 RNAECGMQNAECR
+16 R
-29 MRNAEFHS
+29 H
-37 SFSIHNSAFLIFFLL
+37 IFL
-52 ALFLSPAFSLKAASS
+52 ALPLILFALLFSRTAMADNYDFFYHSP
-67 YDIFYPN
+67 YI
-74 PYLVEPDTTK
+74 VEPDTTK
-84 VIYPIPVNTGNP
+84 VIFPIPVNTGNP
-96 LEDLNNKSPLYL
+96 LQDLNNQSPLYL
-108 NDPDNFNTEII
+108 SDPDNFQTEII
-119 YDPLTGQYTFKRRI
+119 YDPVTRQYTFKRRI
-133 GQFYYDTPITLSQS
+133 GEFYYDTPSTLTES

-155 KGIQQYWKERRSQ
+155 KGIQEYWKQRRSQ

-174 NGSSIIPPLYIGGKA
+174 NGSSIIPPLYVGGKA

-211 GFKHSFRDDPSMT
+211 GFKHSFRDDKSLS

-231 DFVFDTDLQLNVIAK
+231 DFIFEQDIQLNVLAK

-273 QGKEDEIIQL
+273 EGKEDEILQL

-301 QQLFGVKSKLKFG
+301 QQLFGIKSKLKFG
-314 KTTVSSIVSYQ
+314 NTTISSIVSYQ

-336 GAQTNQFELSCLE
+336 GAQTNEFSLNCLD

-362 RDQYEAAMSTL
+362 RDQYEMALSTL
-373 PTITSSINITKI
+373 PTVTSSINITKI

-392 NTSTQNTRNILAL
+392 NTSTQNTRNIVALTDLA
-405 NDLGEGKN
+405 EGKEE
-413 NWIYN
+413 WIYN
-418 SEITPTNSKV
+418 QEVHPANSSKIY
-428 FPRNAANNLLTRM
+428 PRNAANNLISRM

-449 SSVTNYMSNDPMRIG
+449 STVTNYMSNDPMRLG

-478 ENARRLSTTE
+478 ENARRLTNSEFT
-488 YSLNSKL
+488 LNSKL
-495 GFISLNVSLNANQTL
+495 GFISLNVNLNSNQTL

-535 NTPKVLVTKLL
+535 NTPQVLVTKLL

-562 KNVYNIRAYQIGSQD
+562 KNVYNFRAYQVSSSD
-577 FMLNIFYNGN
+577 FMMYIFYNGN

-600 VKGVAL
+600 QKGVSL
-606 LNLMG
+606 LHLMG

-631 LDNAATQG
+631 LDQAATQG
-639 GTINA
+639 GTINS

-651 PVLEPFGK
+651 PVLEPFGS
-659 HIHEKIFPD
+659 HIRNKIFPN
-668 EPNLANKYAFD
+668 EPSLAEKYAYD

-764 SLESNSGFSAIR
+764 ALEANSGFSAIK
-776 KTFLGTRVE
+776 KTFLGTRIE
-785 HEFNRDFHAG
+785 HEFDRDFRVG
-795 ATLLYLGEK
+795 GTILYLGEK

-826 SYHTEARWL
+826 SYNAEARWL

-843 GISTKAQSRIN
+843 GISTKAPSHVR

-903 NQNDLF
+903 NQTDLF

-914 NTGLN
+914 GTGLA
-919 YGKNRAKLSWYVID
+919 YGKNRARLSWYVVD
-933 NSIFYDRNSNYRPAN
+933 NSVFYDRNVSYRPAN
-948 VDNEELSKNSVRQV
+948 VNNEELSKNSVRQV

-968 PNKDIETGTQT
+968 PTKDIEAGSQT
-979 NISVLNLAY
+979 NMSVFNLAY

-994 PYNYDVDPTP
+994 AYNYDVDPTQ
-1004 YSAGITEDGKL
+1004 YSAGISADGKL
-1015 KDPKS
+1015 NDPKS

-1027 RMESTDFE
+1027 KMESTDFE
-1035 ATNIEYIEFW
+1035 ATNIEYLEFW
-1045 LMDPFAD
+1045 LMDPFS
-1052 EEFADNPG
+1052 EEAYANNTG
-1060 KLYINLGDV
+1060 KLYINLGDI

-1077 RKFYENGLPTTS
+1077 RKFYENGLPTS
-1089 TVENVDTTIWGRVPT
+1089 SVVENVDTTIWGRVPT
-1104 LQDIVGTF
+1104 MQDLVGTF
-1112 NNSAEARQYQDVGY
+1112 SNSSEARLYQDVGY
-1126 DGLRDEDERNFFES
+1126 DGLRDEDERSFFGDS
-1140 TYLNIVRDRFGEGSA
+1140 FLGIIKDRFGMDSQ
-1155 AYTKAFDDPSGDNYH
+1155 AYLQAYNDPSSDNYH
-1170 YFRSNDWDS
+1170 YFRSADWDT
-1179 PDDEV
+1179 DEE
-1184 HRSILARYKEFNG
+1184 HKSILARYKSYTG
-1197 PDGNSPADY
+1197 PDGNSPADI
-1206 QQTEGYMSSNSTLPN
+1206 QQTEGYTSSNSTLPN
-1221 AEDINGDNTL
+1221 AEDINNDNTL

-1240 EIDLNPAKM
+1240 EIDLDPAKM
-1249 VVGQNHIA
+1249 IAGQNHVA
-1257 DIFQSGG
+1257 DVFHATNIP
-1264 VALPNGQIS
+1264 LPNGTI
-1273 GVTWYQ
+1273 GDVVWYQ
-1279 FRIPVR
+1279 FRIPIK
-1285 QPDRVI
+1285 QPDKVI
-1291 GRIDDYSS
+1291 GHIDDFSS
-1299 IRFMRMFLTEFQK
+1299 IRFMRMFMTEFER

-1347 NETTFDISAVSVDEN
+1347 NETTFDISAVSIDEN
-1362 NRRVPVPYVT
+1362 SRRVPVPYVI
-1372 PPGIQQERVIGMT
+1372 PPGILQERVIGMT
-1385 QTVRINEQAL
+1385 QTTRINEQSL

-1404 GDGRAIYKTADFDL
+1404 GDGRAIYKTADFDF

-1429 AEAAHEDM
+1429 AEAAQEDS
-1437 PLDDQ
+1437 PLEDQ
-1442 DLTVFMRI
+1442 DLTVFFRL

-1465 KVTAWGTPY
+1465 KVTPWGTAY
-1474 TNDEAIWPEIN
+1474 TNKEAIWPEIN
-1485 NLDIRLEDLV
+1485 ILNILLEDLV
-1495 EVKQRRN
+1495 DVKSRRN
-1502 EAMNQPNS
+1502 EAMSQPNS
-1510 NVRLNYIYSEK
+1510 NVKLNYIYSEK
-1521 TKKGTVDN
+1521 VKKGTVDN
-1529 KDYYHTIKV
+1529 MDYYHTIKV

-1561 LADTDDGQPKSAV
+1561 LTDADDGQPKSAV
-1574 VWVNELRLTDL
+1574 IWVNELRLTDL
-1585 NSNGGVAA
+1585 SSKGGIAA

-1619 ALDSRITNNTFE
+1619 ALDSDITSNTFE
-1631 ARSTF
+1631 AHSAF
-1636 NVSTDLELGK
+1636 NVATDLELGK

-1660 YGQNKVTPLY
+1660 YGENKITPLY

-1683 AAMNNDEERAEFTST
+1683 DAMQTDEEREAFSST
-1698 IHDYTRQ
+1698 IHDFTRQ

-1715 ERVTKKRNEDEGGK
+1715 ERVNKKKKKGDEGQEK
-1729 GKKEKEN
+1729 PKEN

-1741 RSLSGGRGNMP
+1741 KGLGGGRGNAP
-1752 KVHFYDIENF
+1752 KVHIYDIENF
-1762 NLSFAYSETFQENT
+1762 NLSFSYNETFQENT
-1776 DIKSNMVK
+1776 DIKYYTAK
-1784 TYRGGL
+1784 AYRGGL
-1790 GYNYAGNPKPVEP
+1790 GYTYAGNPKNVTP
-1803 FAKAKWASKPA
+1803 FGKAKWASKPA

-1824 YAPKTLTFNTE
+1824 YAPKSITFNTE
-1835 MYRYYSEREM
+1835 MYRYISEREL

-1850 GIINIIPTFSKQWD
+1850 GEIIITPTLSKQWD
-1864 WTRNYQVRYDLTKA
+1864 WTRNYQLRYDLTKG

-1891 YEPAGFVDRNADP
+1891 YEPAGYVDKSADP
-1904 EKWQKVQ
+1904 EKWQKFQ
-1911 DTIKNELKNLGS
+1911 DTINGELKNLGS
-1923 VSRYTQNFNASYTL
+1923 MSRFQQNFNANYTL

-1951 ANYQGTYNWTAPAK
+1951 ASYQGTYTWTASAR
-1965 SIQHRLGN
+1965 SIQPRLGN
-1973 TIDNSNNIQGNATL
+1973 IIENSNNIQGNATL
-1987 DFAKLYNKVPYLKQV
+1987 DFSKLYSKVPYLKQL
-2002 NSPQRRSD
+2002 NTPRRNNNNKA
-2010 GKSEKDKGKGK
+2010 GNDKGKGGR
-2021 DNKKEKDAKDKEKDG
+2021 NKDKDEGKDDGNEKN
-2036 KEEGGQPADSTKT
+2036 ADSTQLK
-2049 APKTNYGKLV
+2049 PKFVVGKAI
-2059 LDNSLRILTLVKK
+2059 LDNSLRIVTLVKK
-2072 VSGTYS
+2072 VSGTYA
-2078 LNQGQSLPGFMPKTN
+2078 LTNGQTLPGFMPKAQ
-2093 YFGMSTP
+2093 YFGMNSGT

-2105 VGFVLGSNFG
+2105 VGFVLGSTFG
-2115 SDANIFD
+2115 EDDNIFD
-2122 KAVLNSIDVED
+2122 KAVAHSVD
-2133 AMRWLTTDSILS
+2133 AEELKNWLTYDSILS
-2145 DPYIRRKTETMNYR
+2145 DPYTRRMTEAINYR

-2166 GIKIDFT
+2166 GLKIDFT
-2173 GNRSYAENQ
+2173 GNRNFAENK
-2182 QHYFRYNELT
+2182 QHYFRYNEMT
-2192 NNFDVF
+2192 NDFDIF
-2198 TPTNNGNFSM
+2198 TPTTNGNFSM
-2208 SYFMAG
+2208 SYLMWG
-2214 TAFVTSDSTSSRLFD
+2214 TSFTTVDSTQSSLFD
-2229 NLMENRKI
+2229 NLLSNRKT
-2237 IAERIARNNPQW
+2237 IAERLASNNPTW
-2249 IDQVNEYTFDS
+2249 VEQVNQYVYDS
-2260 IAGDYFP
+2260 VAGDYFP
-2267 KGYGSSSMDVLLYS
+2267 KGYTSGSADVLLYS
-2281 FIAAYTGRDANTISL
+2281 FIAAYTGKDANTITL

-2305 NWTLTYNGL
+2305 NWNFTYNGL
-2314 TNIPSIGKIFKTV
+2314 TNIPAISSLFKTV
-2327 NITHGYKSNYAI
+2327 SITHSYKSNYAI
-2339 NAWASNVYYDEDNT
+2339 NSWASNVYYDEDNT
-2353 IQTFENSD
+2353 IQTYENSD
-2361 IIIPKYDMS
+2361 MIIPKYDIS

-2376 QFTPLLGI
+2376 QYAPLIGI
-2384 DLGLQNSMTINLQYK
+2384 DLGLQNSMTVNLQFK

-2411 QLTEVNGREI
+2411 QLTEVNGSEI
-2421 VVGGGYRI
+2421 VIGGGYRI
-2429 KNLSFNITPIGGS
+2429 KNLSFSVTPIGGS

-2456 DVGFKR
+2456 DLGFKK
-2462 DITILRR
+2462 DITILHR

-2480 QNKINFYLT
+2480 QDKINIYLT

-2495 QRLSAQAF
+2495 QRLAAQAF
-2503 FKYDLAIPEVA
+2503 FKYDMTIPQVA
-2514 NTFRNSTTYGGITLR
+2514 NTFTNSTTYGGITIR
-2529 LSLAQ
+2529 FNLAQ

>member
-1 MNTNILQ
+1 
-8 MQNEECGM
+8 M
-16 RNAECGMQNAECR
+16 RNAECRMQNVA
-29 MRNAEFHS
+29 MRRWALPQFSIHHS
-37 SFSIHNSAFLIFFLL
+37 SFLILLFL
-52 ALFLSPAFSLKAASS
+52 ALFFLPSHRLAANP
-67 YDIFYPN
+67 YDIFYHS
-74 PYLVEPDTTK
+74 PYEVEPDTTK

-96 LEDLNNKSPLYL
+96 LEDLNNQSPFYL
-108 NDPDNFNTEII
+108 NDPDNFETEII

-133 GQFYYDTPITLSQS
+133 GQFYYDTPTTLTQS
-147 EYFEYQNK
+147 EYFEYQNR
-155 KGIQQYWKERRSQ
+155 KGIQEYWKERRSQ
-168 NARSTT
+168 NSRSTT
-174 NGSSIIPPLYIGGKA
+174 NGSSIIPPMFIGGKA

-231 DFVFDTDLQLNVIAK
+231 DFVFEQDIQLNVMAK

-268 LDLKY
+268 LALKY

-314 KTTVSSIVSYQ
+314 NTTVSSIVSYQ

-336 GAQTNQFELSCLE
+336 GAQTNEFELSCLD

-362 RDQYEAAMSTL
+362 RDQYEAALATL
-373 PTITSSINITKI
+373 PTVTSSINITKI
-385 EVWITNT
+385 EVWVTNT

-405 NDLGEGKN
+405 NDLGEGKDA
-413 NWIYN
+413 WIYN
-418 SEITPTNSKV
+418 PEVSPTNSKV
-428 FPRNAANNLLTRM
+428 YPRNAANNLVSRM
-441 DTTQIRSI
+441 DTTQIRNI
-449 SSVTNYMSNDPMRIG
+449 STVTNYMSNDPLRIG

-478 ENARRLSTTE
+478 ENARRLSSTE
-488 YSLNSKL
+488 FSLNSKL

-562 KNVYNIRAYQIGSQD
+562 KNVYNIRAYQVGSQD

-600 VKGVAL
+600 VKGISL
-606 LNLMG
+606 LHLLG
-611 LDNLTTQNNPIAGGD
+611 LDNLTSQNNPIAGGD

-631 LDNAATQG
+631 LNNAATQG

-651 PVLEPFGK
+651 PVLEPFGS
-659 HIHEKIFPD
+659 HIHNKVFPD
-668 EPNLANKYAFD
+668 EPDLANKYAYD
-679 SLYTMTKT
+679 SLYAVTKT

-692 SEKNKFSL
+692 SEKNKFTL

-764 SLESNSGFSAIR
+764 ALESNSGFSAIR

-785 HEFNRDFHAG
+785 HEFNQDFHAG
-795 ATLLYLGEK
+795 ATILYLGEK

-826 SYHTEARWL
+826 SYHTDARWL

-843 GISTKAQSRIN
+843 GISTKTPSRIN

-862 IPGLSKSASEPG
+862 IPGLSRSASEPG

-903 NQNDLF
+903 HQTDKF

-919 YGKNRAKLSWYVID
+919 YGKNRALLSWYVID
-933 NSIFYDRNSNYRPAN
+933 NAVFYDRNYNYRPSN

-968 PNKDIETGTQT
+968 PNKDIEAGTQT

-988 YPEERG
+988 YPDERG
-994 PYNYDVDPTP
+994 PYNYDVEPTA
-1004 YSAGITEDGKL
+1004 YSAGINEDGKL

-1027 RMESTDFE
+1027 KMESIDFE

-1045 LMDPFAD
+1045 LMDPFSE
-1052 EEFADNPG
+1052 EEFVGNSG
-1060 KLYINLGDV
+1060 KLYINLGDI

-1077 RKFYENGLPTTS
+1077 RKFYENGLPAS
-1089 TVENVDTTIWGRVPT
+1089 SVVENVDTTIWGRIPT
-1104 LQDIVGTF
+1104 LQDLVGTF
-1112 NNSAEARQYQDVGY
+1112 NNSSEARQYQDVGY
-1126 DGLRDEDERNFFES
+1126 DGLRDVDERSFFEAP
-1140 TYLNIVRDRFGEGSA
+1140 YLTALRERFGEGSG
-1155 AYTKAFDDPSGDNYH
+1155 AYTQAYNDPSGDNYH
-1170 YFRSNDWDS
+1170 YFRSTDWDS
-1179 PDDEV
+1179 AEDEV
-1184 HRSILARYKEFNG
+1184 HKSILARYKSFNG
-1197 PDGNSPADY
+1197 PDGNSPADID
-1206 QQTEGYMSSNSTLPN
+1206 QTDGYLSSNSTLPN
-1221 AEDINGDNTL
+1221 AEDINNDNTL

-1257 DIFQSGG
+1257 DIFESSG
-1264 VALPNGQIS
+1264 VALPNGQIG

-1299 IRFMRMFLTEFQK
+1299 IRFMRMFLTDFER

-1324 KGEWRTYSQSIQ
+1324 KGEWRTYAQNIQ

-1362 NRRVPVPYVT
+1362 SRRQPVPYVI

-1385 QTVRINEQAL
+1385 QTTRINEQAL

-1429 AEAAHEDM
+1429 AEAAHEDN

-1465 KVTAWGTPY
+1465 KVTPWGTPY
-1474 TNDEAIWPEIN
+1474 TNKEGIWPEIN

-1521 TKKGTVDN
+1521 VKKGNVDG

-1561 LADTDDGQPKSAV
+1561 LADVDDGQPKSAV

-1585 NSNGGVAA
+1585 SSNGGVAA

-1619 ALDSRITNNTFE
+1619 PLDSRITNNTFE
-1631 ARSTF
+1631 AVSAF

-1660 YGQNKVTPLY
+1660 YGQNKITPLY

-1683 AAMNNDEERAEFTST
+1683 AAMNSDEERKEFTST

-1715 ERVTKKRNEDEGGK
+1715 ERVTKKKNTDDGESK
-1729 GKKEKEN
+1729 PKEN

-1741 RSLSGGRGNMP
+1741 RGLGGGRNLP
-1752 KVHFYDIENF
+1752 KVHIYDIENF
-1762 NLSFAYSETFQENT
+1762 NLSFSYNETFQENT
-1776 DIKSNMVK
+1776 DIKYYMVK

-1803 FAKAKWASKPA
+1803 FAKAKWAAKPA
-1814 LQIIKDINFY
+1814 WQIIKDINFY
-1824 YAPKTLTFNTE
+1824 YLPKSIVFNTE
-1835 MYRYYSEREM
+1835 MYRYHSEREM

-1850 GIINIIPTFSKQWD
+1850 GIINIVPTLSKQWD
-1864 WTRNYQVRYDLTKA
+1864 WNRNYQLRYDLTKA

-1891 YEPAGFVDRNADP
+1891 YEPAGFVDKSVDP
-1904 EKWQKVQ
+1904 EKWQKYQ
-1911 DTIKNELKNLGS
+1911 DTIKNELRNLGS
-1923 VSRYTQNFNASYTL
+1923 MSRFTQNVNASYTL
-1937 PINKIPIFNWVTAS
+1937 PINKIPIFNWITSS
-1951 ANYQGTYNWTAPAK
+1951 ATYQGTYNWTAPAK
-1965 SIQHRLGN
+1965 SIQPRLGN
-1973 TIDNSNNIQGNATL
+1973 VIENSNNIQGNATL
-1987 DFAKLYNKVPYLKQV
+1987 DFAKLYSKVPYLKQI
-2002 NSPQRRSD
+2002 NTPKRNNDRKGNND
-2010 GKSEKDKGKGK
+2010 KGKEKGKDNGKGK
-2021 DNKKEKDAKDKEKDG
+2021 DKGDKGEGDKGEKGDEGRATDSIKAKSGANVG
-2036 KEEGGQPADSTKT
+2036 KFI
-2049 APKTNYGKLV
+2049 
-2059 LDNSLRILTLVKK
+2059 LDNTARVLTLVKK
-2072 VSGTYS
+2072 VSGTYA
-2078 LNQGQSLPGFMPKTN
+2078 LTNGQSLPGFMPKAQ
-2093 YFGMSTP
+2093 YFGMNSS

-2105 VGFVLGSNFG
+2105 VGFALGSSFG
-2115 SDANIFD
+2115 SDANIYD
-2122 KAVLNSIDVED
+2122 KAVLNSINVED
-2133 AMRWLTTDSILS
+2133 ARRWLTTDSILS
-2145 DPYIRRKTETMNYR
+2145 EPYVRRNTEAINYR
-2159 VNTEPLP
+2159 VNTEPFQ
-2166 GIKIDFT
+2166 GFKIDFT
-2173 GNRSYAENQ
+2173 GTRNYAENY
-2182 QHYFRYNELT
+2182 QHYFRYNEMT
-2192 NNFDVF
+2192 NNFDIF
-2198 TPTNNGNFSM
+2198 TPTNSGNFTM

-2214 TAFVTSDSTSSRLFD
+2214 TAFVRSDSTTSKLFQ
-2229 NLMENRKI
+2229 NLLDYRKV

-2249 IDQVNEYTFDS
+2249 IEQVNEYVYDS

-2267 KGYGSSSMDVLLYS
+2267 RGYTSSSMDVLLYS
-2281 FIAAYTGRDANTISL
+2281 FVAAYTGKDPSTISL

-2305 NWTLTYNGL
+2305 NWNFTFNGL
-2314 TNIPSIGKIFKTV
+2314 TNIPAIGSLFKTV
-2327 NITHGYKSNYAI
+2327 NITHSYKSNYAI
-2339 NAWASNVYYDEDNT
+2339 NSWASNVYYDENNT
-2353 IQTFENSD
+2353 VQTYENSD
-2361 IIIPKYDMS
+2361 LIIPRFDIS

-2376 QFTPLLGI
+2376 QFTPLIGI
-2384 DLGLQNSMTINLQYK
+2384 DVGLQNSMTFNLQFK
-2399 KSRTLTLSFANN
+2399 KSRTLTLSFTNN
-2411 QLTEVNGREI
+2411 QLTEVNGQEI

-2429 KNLSFNITPIGGS
+2429 KNLSFSVTPIGGG
-2442 GKSQTIKNDLVLKL
+2442 GKAQTIKNDLVLKL
-2456 DVGFKR
+2456 DIGLKK

-2480 QNKINFYLT
+2480 QHKINFYLT

-2503 FKYDLAIPEVA
+2503 FKYDLTIPEVA
-2514 NTFRNSTTYGGITLR
+2514 NTFKNSTTYGGVTIR
-2529 LSLAQ
+2529 FSLAQ

>member
-1 MNTNILQ
+1 MNIHHTRILK
-8 MQNEECGM
+8 
-16 RNAECGMQNAECR
+16 MQNAECR
-29 MRNAEFHS
+29 MRNEGHHS
-37 SFSIHNSAFLIFFLL
+37 AFSIHNSAFSILFLL
-52 ALFLSPAFSLKAASS
+52 AFFLSPALSLTAASN

-74 PYLVEPDTTK
+74 PYIVEPDTTK

-96 LEDLNNKSPLYL
+96 LWDLNNQSPLYL
-108 NDPDNFNTEII
+108 SDPDNFETEII
-119 YDPLTGQYTFKRRI
+119 YDPVTGQYTFKRRI
-133 GQFYYDTPITLSQS
+133 GQFYYDTPSTLTQS
-147 EYFEYQNK
+147 EYFEYQNR
-155 KGIQQYWKERRSQ
+155 KGIQEYWKERRSQ

-174 NGSSIIPPLYIGGKA
+174 NGNSIIPPMFIGGKA

-211 GFKHSFRDDPSMT
+211 GFKHNFRDDKSMT

-231 DFVFDTDLQLNVIAK
+231 EFVFDQDIQLNVMAK

-268 LDLKY
+268 LALKY

-301 QQLFGVKSKLKFG
+301 QQLFGIKSKLKFG
-314 KTTVSSIVSYQ
+314 KTTISSIVSYQ

-336 GAQTNQFELSCLE
+336 GAQTNKFELSCLD

-362 RDQYEAAMSTL
+362 RDQYEVALSTL
-373 PTITSSINITKI
+373 PTVTSSINITKI

-392 NTSTQNTRNILAL
+392 NSSTQNTRNILAL
-405 NDLGEGKN
+405 NDLAEGKG

-418 SEITPTNSKV
+418 PEVTPTDNKV
-428 FPRNAANNLLTRM
+428 YPRNSANNLVSRM
-441 DTTQIRSI
+441 DTTQIRNI
-449 SSVTNYMSNDPMRIG
+449 STVTNYMSNDPMRIG
-464 RSGYMVSGR
+464 RSCYMVSGR

-478 ENARRLSTTE
+478 ENARRLSNTE
-488 YSLNSKL
+488 FSLNSKL
-495 GFISLNVSLNANQTL
+495 GFISLNVNLNANQTL

-522 EVYQVGEFSDQGI
+522 EVYQVGEFSDQNI
-535 NTPKVLVTKLL
+535 NSPKVLVTKLL

-562 KNVYNIRAYQIGSQD
+562 KNVYNIRAYQISSND

-587 SNSTPYGYFTEGS
+587 SNSTPYGYFTEGE
-600 VKGVAL
+600 VKGVSL
-606 LNLMG
+606 LHLMG
-611 LDNLTTQNNPIAGGD
+611 LDNLTTQNNPIPGGD
-626 GVFDF
+626 GMFDF
-631 LDNAATQG
+631 LNNAATQG

-659 HIHEKIFPD
+659 HIHTKVFPN
-668 EPNLANKYAFD
+668 EPNLAEKYAYD

-700 KGYYSSQSGSE
+700 KGSYSSQSGSE

-722 SVTVTAGGVQLVENV
+722 SVTVTAGGAQLVENV

-785 HEFNRDFHAG
+785 HEFTNDFHAG

-826 SYHTEARWL
+826 SYHTDARWL
-835 TSFINALP
+835 TTFINALP
-843 GISTKAQSRIN
+843 GISTKAPSRIN

-896 YMASTPQ
+896 YLASTPQ
-903 NQNDLF
+903 NQTDMF

-914 NTGLN
+914 NTGLD
-919 YGKNRAKLSWYVID
+919 YGKNRARLAWYVID
-933 NSIFYDRNSNYRPAN
+933 NSTFYDRNSNYRPSN
-948 VDNEELSKNSVRQV
+948 VDNEELSKNAVRQV

-968 PNKDIETGTQT
+968 PNRDIEAGTQT

-994 PYNYDVDPTP
+994 PYNYDVNPST
-1004 YSAGITEDGKL
+1004 YSAGINEEGKL
-1015 KDPKS
+1015 NDPQS

-1027 RMESTDFE
+1027 KMESIDFE

-1052 EEFADNPG
+1052 EEFANNPG
-1060 KLYINLGDV
+1060 KLYINLGDI

-1077 RKFYENGLPTTS
+1077 RKFYENGLPATA

-1104 LQDIVGTF
+1104 LQDLVGTF
-1112 NNSAEARQYQDVGY
+1112 SNSSEARQYQDVGY
-1126 DGLRDEDERNFFES
+1126 DGLRDLDERSFFENV
-1140 TYLNIVRDRFGEGSA
+1140 YLNIIRDRFGEGSA

-1170 YFRSNDWDS
+1170 YFRSNDWDT

-1184 HRSILARYKEFNG
+1184 HKSILARYKSFNG
-1197 PDGNSPADY
+1197 PDGNSPADF
-1206 QQTEGYMSSNSTLPN
+1206 QQTEGYQSSNSTLPN
-1221 AEDINGDNTL
+1221 AEDINNDNTL

-1240 EIDLNPAKM
+1240 EIDLDPAKM
-1249 VVGQNHIA
+1249 IVGENHIA
-1257 DIFQSGG
+1257 DIFQSSG
-1264 VALPNGQIS
+1264 VSLPNGQIS

-1279 FRIPVR
+1279 FRIPIK
-1285 QPDRVI
+1285 QPDKVI

-1299 IRFMRMFLTEFQK
+1299 IRFMRMFMTEFQR

-1347 NETTFDISAVSVDEN
+1347 NETTFDISAVSIEEN
-1362 NRRVPVPYVT
+1362 GRRSPVPYVI
-1372 PPGIQQERVIGMT
+1372 PPGIMQERVIGMT
-1385 QTVRINEQAL
+1385 QTIHINEQSL

-1429 AEAAHEDM
+1429 AEAAHEDS
-1437 PLDDQ
+1437 PLEDQ

-1465 KVTAWGTPY
+1465 KMTPWGTPY
-1474 TNDEAIWPEIN
+1474 TNKDAIWPEIN
-1485 NLDIRLEDLV
+1485 NLDICLEDLV
-1495 EVKQRRN
+1495 QVKQRRN
-1502 EAMNQPNS
+1502 EVMNQPNS
-1510 NVRLNYIYSEK
+1510 GVKLNYIYSEK
-1521 TKKGTVDN
+1521 IRKGTVDN

-1561 LADTDDGQPKSAV
+1561 LADVDDGLPKSAV

-1585 NSNGGVAA
+1585 NSNGGIAA

-1604 GRVSVNGSY
+1604 GRVTVNGLY

-1631 ARSTF
+1631 AHSTF

-1646 FFENTGLKIPMHID
+1646 FFENTGLKIPMHFD
-1660 YGQNKVTPLY
+1660 YGENKITPLY

-1683 AAMNNDEERAEFTST
+1683 AIMNSDEERKEFTST

-1715 ERVTKKRNEDEGGK
+1715 ERVAKKKKDNEGEGK
-1729 GKKEKEN
+1729 NPTEN
-1736 PRDPN
+1736 QRDPN
-1741 RSLSGGRGNMP
+1741 RGLGSGRGNMP
-1752 KVHFYDIENF
+1752 KVHIYDIENF
-1762 NLSFAYSETFQENT
+1762 NLSFSYNETFQENT
-1776 DIKSNMVK
+1776 DIKYYLVK
-1784 TYRGGL
+1784 AYRGGL

-1803 FAKAKWASKPA
+1803 FAKAKWAAKPA
-1814 LQIIKDINFY
+1814 WQIIKDINFY
-1824 YAPKTLTFNTE
+1824 YLPKSITFNTE

-1850 GIINIIPTFSKQWD
+1850 GIINITPTLSKQWD
-1864 WTRNYQVRYDLTKA
+1864 WTRNYQLRYDLTKA

-1891 YEPAGFVDRNADP
+1891 YEPAGFVDKSQDP
-1904 EKWQKVQ
+1904 ETWQKNQ
-1911 DTIKNELKNLGS
+1911 DTIKNELKHLGS
-1923 VSRYTQNFNASYTL
+1923 MSRFTQNFNASYTL
-1937 PINKIPIFNWVTAS
+1937 PINKIPILNWINAS

-1965 SIQHRLGN
+1965 SIQPRLGN
-1973 TIDNSNNIQGNATL
+1973 TIENSNNIQGNATL
-1987 DFAKLYNKVPYLKQV
+1987 DFTKLYSKVPYLKQL
-2002 NSPQRRSD
+2002 NTSQRRNNNGGRD
-2010 GKSEKDKGKGK
+2010 NKGRGK
-2021 DNKKEKDAKDKEKDG
+2021 DNGKDKEKDG
-2036 KEEGGQPADSTKT
+2036 KGEDGKTADSTNLK
-2049 APKTNYGKLV
+2049 PKVNYGKAI

-2078 LNQGQSLPGFMPKTN
+2078 LNNGQTLPGFMPLAQ
-2093 YFGMSTP
+2093 YFGMNSA

-2105 VGFVLGSNFG
+2105 LGFVLGSSFG
-2115 SDANIFD
+2115 SDDNIYD
-2122 KAVLNSIDVED
+2122 KAVLHSLNMDD
-2133 AMRWLTTDSILS
+2133 AHRWLTTDSILS
-2145 DPYIRRKTETMNYR
+2145 APYVRRKTETINYR
-2159 VNTEPLP
+2159 VNTEPLQ
-2166 GIKIDFT
+2166 GFKIDFT
-2173 GNRSYAENQ
+2173 GNRNYSENK
-2182 QHYFRYNELT
+2182 QHYFRYNEMT
-2192 NNFDVF
+2192 NNFDIF

-2214 TAFVTSDSTSSRLFD
+2214 TAFMSHADSTSSKLFD
-2229 NLMENRKI
+2229 NLKASRKI

-2249 IDQVNEYTFDS
+2249 IEQINEYVYDS

-2267 KGYGSSSMDVLLYS
+2267 KGINSSSMDVLLYS
-2281 FIAAYTGRDANTISL
+2281 FIAAYTGKDPNTIAL

-2305 NWTLTYNGL
+2305 NWNLTYNGL
-2314 TNIPSIGKIFKTV
+2314 TNIPAIGKLFKTV

-2339 NAWASNVYYDEDNT
+2339 NSWATNVYFDENNT
-2353 IQTFENSD
+2353 IQTYENSD
-2361 IIIPKYDMS
+2361 VIIPKYDMS

-2376 QFTPLLGI
+2376 QFTPLIGI
-2384 DLGLQNSMTINLQYK
+2384 DLGLQNSMTFNLQFK
-2399 KSRTLTLSFANN
+2399 QSRTLTLSFANN

-2421 VVGGGYRI
+2421 VIGSGYRI

-2442 GKSQTIKNDLVLKL
+2442 GKTQTIKNDLVLKL
-2456 DVGFKR
+2456 DLGFKR

-2469 IDENNNQVSAG
+2469 IDENNSQVSAG
-2480 QNKINFYLT
+2480 QNKINVYFT

-2503 FKYDLAIPEVA
+2503 FKYDLMIPEVA
-2514 NTFRNSTTYGGITLR
+2514 NTFKNSTTYGGITLR
-2529 LSLAQ
+2529 FSLAQ

>member
-1 MNTNILQ
+1 MDINNIKR
-8 MQNEECGM
+8 MQNTEF
-16 RNAECGMQNAECR
+16 GMQNRGKALNR
-29 MRNAEFHS
+29 IAK
-37 SFSIHNSAFLIFFLL
+37 FSVLNSAFLILIFLAFTL
-52 ALFLSPAFSLKAASS
+52 FPALRSTAAES
-67 YDIFYPN
+67 YDVFYHV
-74 PYLVEPDTTK
+74 PYPVEPDTTK
-84 VIYPIPVNTGNP
+84 LIYPIPVPTGNP
-96 LEDLNNKSPLYL
+96 MLDLNNQSPFYL
-108 NDPDNFNTEII
+108 NDPDNFQTEII

-133 GQFYYDTPITLSQS
+133 GQFYYDTPTTLTQS
-147 EYFEYQNK
+147 EYLDYQNRR
-155 KGIQQYWKERRSQ
+155 GIQQYWKERRSQ
-168 NARSTT
+168 NSRATT
-174 NGSSIIPPLYIGGKA
+174 NGSSIIPPMFIGGKA

-211 GFKHSFRDDPSMT
+211 GFKHSFRDDPSLT
-224 ERRKRHN
+224 ARRKRHN
-231 DFVFDTDLQLNVIAK
+231 DFVFEQDIQLNVMAK

-268 LDLKY
+268 LALKY

-301 QQLFGVKSKLKFG
+301 QQLFGLKSRLKFG
-314 KTTVSSIVSYQ
+314 NTTISSIVSYQ

-336 GAQTNQFELSCLE
+336 GAQTNEFELSCLD

-362 RDQYEAAMSTL
+362 RDQYEAALSTL
-373 PTITSSINITKI
+373 PTVTSSVNITKI

-405 NDLGEGKN
+405 NDLGEGKD

-418 SEITPTNSKV
+418 PQISPTNSQV
-428 FPRNAANNLLTRM
+428 YPRNAANNLLTRM

-449 SSVTNYMSNDPMRIG
+449 STVTNYMSNDPMRLG
-464 RSGYMVSGR
+464 MTGYMVAGR

-478 ENARRLSTTE
+478 ENARRLSNTE
-488 YSLNSKL
+488 YSVNSKL
-495 GFISLNVSLNANQTL
+495 GFISLNVSLNSNQTL

-535 NTPKVLVTKLL
+535 NTPKVLVAKLL

-600 VKGVAL
+600 VKGVSL

-631 LDNAATQG
+631 LDQAATQG

-659 HIHEKIFPD
+659 HIRTKVFPN
-668 EPNLANKYAFD
+668 EPELANKYAYD

-692 SEKNKFSL
+692 SEKNKFTL
-700 KGYYSSQSGSE
+700 KGYYSSQSGAE
-711 ISLNAMNVAQG
+711 ISLNVMNVAQG

-764 SLESNSGFSAIR
+764 ALESNNSFSAIR
-776 KTFLGTRVE
+776 KTFLGTRIE
-785 HEFNRDFHAG
+785 HEFSNDFHIG
-795 ATLLYLGEK
+795 GTILYLGEK

-819 TIYGADL
+819 TIYGGDI

-843 GISTKAQSRIN
+843 GVSTRAQSRIN
-854 VDGEFARF
+854 IDGEFARF
-862 IPGLSKSASEPG
+862 IPGLTRSASEPG

-903 NQNDLF
+903 NQTDLF
-909 PEAAA
+909 PEAAS

-919 YGKNRAKLSWYVID
+919 YGKNRARLSWYVID
-933 NSIFYDRNSNYRPAN
+933 NSVFYDRNSNYRPSN
-948 VDNEELSKNSVRQV
+948 VDNEELSRNTVRQV

-968 PNKDIETGTQT
+968 PNRDIEAGTQT

-994 PYNYDVDPTP
+994 PYNYDVNPTV
-1004 YSAGITEDGKL
+1004 YSAGINEEGRL
-1015 KDPKS
+1015 NDPRS

-1052 EEFADNPG
+1052 EEYQNNPG
-1060 KLYINLGDV
+1060 KLYINLGDI

-1077 RKFYENGLPTTS
+1077 RKFYENGLPTS
-1089 TVENVDTTIWGRVPT
+1089 DRVENVDTTIWGRVPT
-1104 LQDIVGTF
+1104 LQDLVGTF
-1112 NNSAEARQYQDVGY
+1112 NNSSEARQYQDVGY
-1126 DGLRDEDERNFFES
+1126 DGLRDEDERSFFENV
-1140 TYLNIVRDRFGEGSA
+1140 YLNLIRQRFGENSV
-1155 AYTKAFDDPSGDNYH
+1155 AYQQAYDDPAGDNYH
-1170 YFRSNDWDS
+1170 YFRSREWDNS
-1179 PDDEV
+1179 EEEV
-1184 HRSILARYKEFNG
+1184 YRSILYRYKSFNG
-1197 PDGNSPADY
+1197 PDGNSPADI
-1206 QQTEGYMSSNSTLPN
+1206 QQTEGYQSSNSTLPN

-1257 DIFQSGG
+1257 DIFESSG
-1264 VALPNGQIS
+1264 VSLPNGQIG

-1279 FRIPVR
+1279 FRIPIR
-1285 QPDRVI
+1285 QPDKVI

-1299 IRFMRMFLTEFQK
+1299 IRFMRMFLTGFER

-1347 NETTFDISAVSVDEN
+1347 NETAFDISAVSIEEN
-1362 NRRVPVPYVT
+1362 GRRSPIPYVI
-1372 PPGIQQERVIGMT
+1372 PPGIQQESVIGMT
-1385 QTVRINEQAL
+1385 QTTRINEQAL

-1429 AEAAHEDM
+1429 AEAAHEES

-1442 DLTVFMRI
+1442 DLVVFLRI
-1450 GTDFTENYYEYEVPL
+1450 GSDFTENYYEYEVPL
-1465 KVTAWGTPY
+1465 KVTPWGTPY
-1474 TNDEAIWPEIN
+1474 TNKEAIWPEIN
-1485 NLDIRLEDLV
+1485 NIEILLEDLV
-1495 EVKQRRN
+1495 AVKQRRN

-1510 NVRLNYIYSEK
+1510 NIRLNYIYSEK
-1521 TKKGTVDN
+1521 IRKGTVDN
-1529 KDYYHTIKV
+1529 LDYYHTIKV
-1538 IGNPSISDVEAMMIG
+1538 IGNPTISDVEAMMIG
-1553 IRNPKRQN
+1553 IRNPKQQN
-1561 LADTDDGQPKSAV
+1561 LADVDDGQPKSAV

-1585 NSNGGVAA
+1585 NSNGGTAA
-1593 TGRLEATLADL
+1593 TGRIEATLADL
-1604 GRVSVNGSY
+1604 GRLSVSGSY

-1619 ALDSRITNNTFE
+1619 PLDSRITNNTFE
-1631 ARSTF
+1631 ATSAF

-1646 FFENTGLKIPMHID
+1646 FFENTGLKIPMHFD
-1660 YGQNKVTPLY
+1660 YGQNKITPLY
-1670 NPYDPDIKLKDAL
+1670 NPYDPDIMLDDAL
-1683 AAMNNDEERAEFTST
+1683 AAMNNDEERDAFTAT

-1705 KNINFMNVRK
+1705 RNINFMNVRK
-1715 ERVTKKRNEDEGGK
+1715 ERVTRRRDNENPEGGNNNN
-1729 GKKEKEN
+1729 N

-1741 RSLSGGRGNMP
+1741 RALGGGNRGGAP
-1752 KVHFYDIENF
+1752 RVHIYDIENF
-1762 NLSFAYSETFQENT
+1762 NLSFSYNETYQENT
-1776 DIKSNMVK
+1776 DIRYYLVKS
-1784 TYRGGL
+1784 YRGGL

-1814 LQIIKDINFY
+1814 LQIFKDINFY
-1824 YAPKTLTFNTE
+1824 YLPKSITFNTE
-1835 MYRYYSEREM
+1835 MYRFYSEREM

-1850 GIINIIPTFSKQWD
+1850 GIINITPTFSKQWD
-1864 WTRNYQVRYDLTKA
+1864 WTRNYQLRYDLTKA
-1878 LTFDY
+1878 LNIDY

-1891 YEPAGFVDRNADP
+1891 YEPAGFVDRNVDP
-1904 EKWQKVQ
+1904 ERWQKNQ
-1911 DTIKNELKNLGS
+1911 DTIKNELRNLGS
-1923 VSRYTQNFNASYTL
+1923 MSRFQQNFNVSYTL
-1937 PINKIPIFNWVTAS
+1937 PINKIPIFNWITSSV
-1951 ANYQGTYNWTAPAK
+1951 NYQGTYNWTAPAK
-1965 SIQHRLGN
+1965 SIQPRLGN
-1973 TIDNSNNIQGNATL
+1973 VIENSNNIQGNATL
-1987 DFAKLYNKVPYLKQV
+1987 DLTRLYNRVDYLKQL
-2002 NSPQRRSD
+2002 NTPRRNNNNNNNRGGNRGGRNNNPD
-2010 GKSEKDKGKGK
+2010 G
-2021 DNKKEKDAKDKEKDG
+2021 N
-2036 KEEGGQPADSTKT
+2036 GQQSDSTKVT
-2049 APKTNYGKLV
+2049 PKVNYGKLI
-2059 LDNSLRILTLVKK
+2059 LDNSLRVLTLVKK

-2078 LNQGQSLPGFMPKTN
+2078 LNNGQTLPGFMHNAK
-2093 YFGMSTP
+2093 YLGMSSS

-2105 VGFVLGSNFG
+2105 IGFVLGNTFG
-2115 SDANIFD
+2115 SDGNIFD
-2122 KAVLNSIDVED
+2122 KAVLNSIDMENG
-2133 AMRWLTTDSILS
+2133 WLTTDSILS
-2145 DPYIRRKTETMNYR
+2145 EPYMRRKTESINYR
-2159 VNTEPLP
+2159 VNTEPFQ
-2166 GIKIDFT
+2166 GFKIDFT
-2173 GNRSYAENQ
+2173 GNRNYAENA
-2182 QHYFRYNELT
+2182 QHYFRYNEMT
-2192 NNFDVF
+2192 NNFDIF
-2198 TPTNNGNFSM
+2198 TPTNNGSFSM
-2208 SYFMAG
+2208 SYFMAA
-2214 TAFVTSDSTSSRLFD
+2214 TSFVATDSTLFGRLMD
-2229 NLMENRKI
+2229 NRKV

-2260 IAGDYFP
+2260 IAGDYYP
-2267 KGYGSSSMDVLLYS
+2267 RGYNSSSMEVLLYS
-2281 FIAAYTGRDANTISL
+2281 FIAAYTGKDPNTINLS
-2296 NPFPRIPLP
+2296 PFPRIPLP
-2305 NWTLTYNGL
+2305 NWNLTYNGL
-2314 TNIPSIGKIFKTV
+2314 TNIPAIGKVFKTLS
-2327 NITHGYKSNYAI
+2327 ITHNYKSNYAI
-2339 NAWASNVYYDEDNT
+2339 NSWATNVYYDENNSV
-2353 IQTFENSD
+2353 QTFENTD
-2361 IIIPKYDMS
+2361 VIIPRYDIA

-2376 QFTPLLGI
+2376 QYTPLIGI
-2384 DLGLQNSMTINLQYK
+2384 DMGLQNSMTFNLQFK

-2421 VVGGGYRI
+2421 VIGGGYRI
-2429 KNLSFNITPIGGS
+2429 KNLSFNITPIGSNGRP
-2442 GKSQTIKNDLVLKL
+2442 QTIKNDLVLKL
-2456 DVGFKR
+2456 DIGFKR
-2462 DITILRR
+2462 DITMLRR
-2469 IDENNNQVSAG
+2469 IDENNSQVSAG
-2480 QNKINFYLT
+2480 QNKINLYLT

-2495 QRLSAQAF
+2495 QRLGAQAF
-2503 FKYDLAIPEVA
+2503 FKYDLTIPEVA
-2514 NTFRNSTTYGGITLR
+2514 NTFKNSTTYGGITLR
-2529 LSLAQ
+2529 FSLAQ

>member
-1 MNTNILQ
+1 MVSLLLLTFL
-8 MQNEECGM
+8 
-16 RNAECGMQNAECR
+16 
-29 MRNAEFHS
+29 
-37 SFSIHNSAFLIFFLL
+37 FSR
-52 ALFLSPAFSLKAASS
+52 AATTGT
-67 YDIFYPN
+67 YDIFFH
-74 PYLVEPDTTK
+74 PYEVEPDTTK
-84 VIYPIPVNTGNP
+84 VIYPIPVPTGNP
-96 LEDLNNKSPLYL
+96 FDDLNNKSPLYL
-108 NDPDNFNTEII
+108 NDPDNFETEII
-119 YDPLTGQYTFKRRI
+119 YDPVTGQYTFKRRI
-133 GQFYYDTPITLSQS
+133 GQFYYDTPSTLTQS
-147 EYFEYQNK
+147 EYFDYQNK
-155 KGIQQYWKERRSQ
+155 KGIQEYWKERRSQ

-174 NGSSIIPPLYIGGKA
+174 NGSSIIPPMFIGGKA

-211 GFKHSFRDDPSMT
+211 GLQHSFRDDPSRSERNKHHT
-224 ERRKRHN
+224 E
-231 DFVFDTDLQLNVIAK
+231 FVFDQDIQLNVMAK

-314 KTTVSSIVSYQ
+314 NTTISSIVSYQ

-336 GAQTNQFELSCLE
+336 GAQANEFSLSCLD

-362 RDQYEAAMSTL
+362 RDQYEAALSTL
-373 PTITSSINITKI
+373 PTVTSSINITKI

-392 NTSTQNTRNILAL
+392 NTTTQNTRNILAL
-405 NDLGEGKN
+405 NDLGEGKDA
-413 NWIYN
+413 WIY
-418 SEITPTNSKV
+418 SDEVSPTSSTV
-428 FPRNAANNLLTRM
+428 FPRNAANNLVTRM
-441 DTTQIRSI
+441 DTTQIRNI

-478 ENARRLSTTE
+478 ENARRLSNTE
-488 YSLNSKL
+488 FSLNSKL

-535 NTPKVLVTKLL
+535 NTPKVLIAKLL

-600 VKGVAL
+600 VKGISL

-639 GTINA
+639 GTINS

-651 PVLEPFGK
+651 PVLEPFGSHLRK
-659 HIHEKIFPD
+659 KVFPD
-668 EPNLANKYAFD
+668 EPDLANKYAYD

-692 SEKNKFSL
+692 SEKNKFTL
-700 KGYYSSQSGSE
+700 KGYYTSQSGSE

-776 KTFLGTRVE
+776 KTFLGARVE
-785 HEFNRDFHAG
+785 HEFSQDFHAG
-795 ATLLYLGEK
+795 ATILYLGEK

-826 SYHTEARWL
+826 SYHTDARWL
-835 TSFINALP
+835 TTFINALP
-843 GISTKAQSRIN
+843 GITTKAPSRIS

-862 IPGLSKSASEPG
+862 IPGLTKSASEPG

-903 NQNDLF
+903 HQTDMF
-909 PEAAA
+909 PEAAS

-933 NSIFYDRNSNYRPAN
+933 NTVFYDRNNNYRPKN

-968 PNKDIETGTQT
+968 PNKDIEAGTQT

-994 PYNYDVDPTP
+994 PYNYDVSPSA
-1004 YSAGITEDGKL
+1004 YSAGINEEGKL
-1015 KDPKS
+1015 NDPKS

-1027 RMESTDFE
+1027 KMESIDFE

-1045 LMDPFAD
+1045 MMDPFAD
-1052 EEFADNPG
+1052 EEFANNPG
-1060 KLYINLGDV
+1060 KLYINLGDI

-1077 RKFYENGLPTTS
+1077 RKFYENGLPTS
-1089 TVENVDTTIWGRVPT
+1089 EVVENVDTTIWGRVPT
-1104 LQDIVGTF
+1104 LQDLVGTF
-1112 NNSAEARQYQDVGY
+1112 SNSAEARQYQDVGY
-1126 DGLRDEDERNFFES
+1126 DGLRDTDERSFFEE
-1140 TYLNIVRDRFGEGSA
+1140 TYLNLIRDRFGEGSGA
-1155 AYTKAFDDPSGDNYH
+1155 FNQAYDDPSADNYH
-1170 YFRSNDWDS
+1170 YFRSTDWDS
-1179 PDDEV
+1179 MEDEE
-1184 HRSILARYKEFNG
+1184 HKSILARYKFFNG

-1206 QQTEGYMSSNSTLPN
+1206 QQTEGYLSSNSTLPN
-1221 AEDINGDNTL
+1221 AEDINSDNTL

-1257 DIFQSGG
+1257 DIFESNG
-1264 VALPNGQIS
+1264 VALPNGNIG

-1285 QPDRVI
+1285 QPDKVI

-1299 IRFMRMFLTEFQK
+1299 IRFMRMFLTEFER

-1324 KGEWRTYSQSIQ
+1324 RGEWRTYSQSIQ

-1347 NETTFDISAVSVDEN
+1347 NETAFDISAVSVDEN
-1362 NRRVPVPYVT
+1362 SRRQPVPYVI

-1385 QTVRINEQAL
+1385 QTTRINEQSL

-1429 AEAAHEDM
+1429 AEAAHEDS
-1437 PLDDQ
+1437 PLEDQ

-1465 KVTAWGTPY
+1465 KVTPWGTPY
-1474 TNDEAIWPEIN
+1474 TNQEGIWPEIN

-1495 EVKQRRN
+1495 NVKQRRN

-1521 TKKGTVDN
+1521 VKKGTVDN

-1538 IGNPSISDVEAMMIG
+1538 IGNPSISDVEAIMIG
-1553 IRNPKRQN
+1553 VRNPKRQN
-1561 LADTDDGQPKSAV
+1561 LTDTDDGMPKSAV
-1574 VWVNELRLTDL
+1574 IWVNELRLTDL
-1585 NSNGGVAA
+1585 NSNGGIAA

-1604 GRVSVNGSY
+1604 GRVSVNCSY

-1631 ARSTF
+1631 AHSAF

-1660 YGQNKVTPLY
+1660 YGQNKITPLY
-1670 NPYDPDIKLKDAL
+1670 NPYDPDIKLNDAL
-1683 AAMNNDEERAEFTST
+1683 ALMNSDEERKEFTST

-1715 ERVTKKRNEDEGGK
+1715 ERVTKKRNEDDEQGK
-1729 GKKEKEN
+1729 PKEN

-1741 RSLSGGRGNMP
+1741 RALGGGRGNMP
-1752 KVHFYDIENF
+1752 KVHIWDIENF
-1762 NLSFAYSETFQENT
+1762 NLSFSYNETFQENT
-1776 DIKSNMVK
+1776 DIKYYMVK

-1790 GYNYAGNPKPVEP
+1790 GYNYAGNPKNVTP
-1803 FAKAKWASKPA
+1803 FAKAKWASNPW
-1814 LQIIKDINFY
+1814 LQIIKDFNFY
-1824 YAPKTLTFNTE
+1824 YAPKSIIFNTE
-1835 MYRYYSEREM
+1835 MYRYHSEREM

-1850 GIINIIPTFSKQWD
+1850 GIINIVPTFSKQWD
-1864 WTRNYQVRYDLTKA
+1864 WTRNYQLRYDLTKA
-1878 LTFDY
+1878 LNFDY

-1891 YEPAGFVDRNADP
+1891 YEPAGYVDRNVDP
-1904 EKWQKVQ
+1904 ETWQKNQ
-1911 DTIKNELKNLGS
+1911 DTIKNELRHLGS
-1923 VSRYTQNFNASYTL
+1923 VSRFTQNVNASYTL
-1937 PINKIPIFNWVTAS
+1937 PINKIPIFNWITAS
-1951 ANYQGTYNWTAPAK
+1951 ATYQGTYNWTAPAK
-1965 SIQHRLGN
+1965 SIQPRLGN
-1973 TIDNSNNIQGNATL
+1973 TIDNSSNIQGNATL
-1987 DFAKLYNKVPYLKQV
+1987 DLTKLYNKVPYLKQV
-2002 NSPQRRSD
+2002 NTPRRSNNS
-2010 GKSEKDKGKGK
+2010 GRGG
-2021 DNKKEKDAKDKEKDG
+2021 NRGKEK
-2036 KEEGGQPADSTKT
+2036 EGEQPADSTK
-2049 APKTNYGKLV
+2049 AKEKTNYGKIV
-2059 LDNSLRILTLVKK
+2059 LDNTLRILTLVKK

-2078 LNQGQSLPGFMPKTN
+2078 LNVGQSLPGFMPKTN

-2115 SDANIFD
+2115 SNANIFD
-2122 KAVLNSIDVED
+2122 KAVLNSIDVDD
-2133 AMRWLTTDSILS
+2133 ALRWLTTDSILS
-2145 DPYIRRKTETMNYR
+2145 EPYVRRKTETMNYR

-2173 GNRSYAENQ
+2173 GNRNYAENS
-2182 QHYFRYNELT
+2182 QHYFRYNEA
-2192 NNFDVF
+2192 NNRFDVF
-2198 TPTNNGNFSM
+2198 TPTNNGSFSM

-2214 TAFVTSDSTSSRLFD
+2214 TAFTRSDSISSRLFD
-2229 NLMENRKI
+2229 NMLENRKI

-2249 IDQVNEYTFDS
+2249 IEQVNEYTFDS

-2267 KGYGSSSMDVLLYS
+2267 KGYNSGSMDVLLYS
-2281 FIAAYTGRDANTISL
+2281 FIAAYTGKDPNTMSL

-2305 NWTLTYNGL
+2305 NWNLTYNGL
-2314 TNIPSIGKIFKTV
+2314 TNIPSIGKVFKTV

-2339 NAWASNVYYDEDNT
+2339 NAWATNVYYDENNT

-2361 IIIPKYDMS
+2361 IIIPKYDMA

-2376 QFTPLLGI
+2376 QFMPLIGI
-2384 DLGLQNSMTINLQYK
+2384 DLGLQNSMTLNLQFK

-2411 QLTEVNGREI
+2411 QLTEVNGREFVI
-2421 VVGGGYRI
+2421 GGGYRI
-2429 KNLSFNITPIGGS
+2429 KNLSFNITPVGGS
-2442 GKSQTIKNDLVLKL
+2442 GKTQTIKNDLVLKL

-2469 IDENNNQVSAG
+2469 IDERNNQVSAG

-2503 FKYDLAIPEVA
+2503 FKYDLSIPEVA
-2514 NTFRNSTTYGGITLR
+2514 NTFRNSTTYGGITIR
-2529 LSLAQ
+2529 FSLAQ

>member
-1 MNTNILQ
+1 MLFALFFART
-8 MQNEECGM
+8 
-16 RNAECGMQNAECR
+16 A
-29 MRNAEFHS
+29 
-37 SFSIHNSAFLIFFLL
+37 SADVYDDIFFH
-52 ALFLSPAFSLKAASS
+52 
-67 YDIFYPN
+67 
-74 PYLVEPDTTK
+74 PYEVEPDTTK

-96 LEDLNNKSPLYL
+96 LEDLNNQSPLYL
-108 NDPDNFNTEII
+108 NDPDNYSTEII

-133 GQFYYDTPITLSQS
+133 GQFYYDTPTTLTQS
-147 EYFEYQNK
+147 EFFEYQNR
-155 KGIQQYWKERRSQ
+155 KGIQEYWKERRSQ
-168 NARSTT
+168 NARSASS
-174 NGSSIIPPLYIGGKA
+174 GSSIIPPMFIGGKA
-189 FETIFGSNTID
+189 FETIFGSNTVEV
-200 IRPQGSVDLTF
+200 RPQGSVDLTF
-211 GFKHSFRDDPSMT
+211 GIKHSFRDDPSLSD
-224 ERRKRHN
+224 RRKRHT
-231 DFVFDTDLQLNVIAK
+231 DFDFDPNMQLNVMAK

-273 QGKEDEIIQL
+273 EGKEDEIIQL
-283 LEAGNVSFP
+283 LEAGNVNFP

-301 QQLFGVKSKLKFG
+301 QQLFGVKSKLRFG
-314 KTTVSSIVSYQ
+314 KTTISSIVSYQ

-336 GAQTNQFELSCLE
+336 GAQTNQFELSCLD
-349 YEENRHFF
+349 YEDNRHFF

-362 RDQYEAAMSTL
+362 RDHYEEALSTL
-373 PTITSSINITKI
+373 PTVTSSVNITKI

-405 NDLGEGKN
+405 NDLGEGKDA
-413 NWIYN
+413 WIYN
-418 SEITPTNSKV
+418 SEISPTNSQPY
-428 FPRNAANNLLTRM
+428 PRNAANNLLTRM

-449 SSVTNYMSNDPMRIG
+449 STVTNYMSNDPMRIG
-464 RSGYMVSGR
+464 RSGYMVAGR
-473 DFEKV
+473 DFEKL
-478 ENARRLSTTE
+478 ENARRLSNTE
-488 YSLNSKL
+488 FSVNSKL
-495 GFISLNVSLNANQTL
+495 GFISLNVSLNSNQTL

-535 NTPKVLVTKLL
+535 NTPKVLVAKLL
-546 KGTTVNTK
+546 RGTTVNTK

-600 VKGVAL
+600 VKGVSML
-606 LNLMG
+606 HLMG

-659 HIHEKIFPD
+659 HLHNKVFPD
-668 EPNLANKYAFD
+668 EPELANKYAYD

-700 KGYYSSQSGSE
+700 KGYYSSQSGAE

-764 SLESNSGFSAIR
+764 ALESNSGFSAIK

-785 HEFNRDFHAG
+785 HEFNRDFRMG
-795 ATLLYLGEK
+795 GTVLYLGEK

-819 TIYGADL
+819 TIYGADI
-826 SYHTEARWL
+826 SYHTDARWL

-843 GISTKAQSRIN
+843 GISTKALSRIN

-862 IPGLSKSASEPG
+862 IPGLSKSASERG

-903 NQNDLF
+903 NQNNLF

-914 NTGLN
+914 GTGLD

-933 NSIFYDRNSNYRPAN
+933 NSIFYDRNSNYRPTN
-948 VDNEELSKNSVRQV
+948 VDNEELSKNTVRQV

-968 PNKDIETGTQT
+968 PAKDIAAGTQT
-979 NISVLNLAY
+979 NVSVLNLAY
-988 YPEERG
+988 YPDERG

-1004 YSAGITEDGKL
+1004 YSAGINEDGTL

-1020 RWGGIMR
+1020 RWAGIMR
-1027 RMESTDFE
+1027 KMESTDFE

-1052 EEFADNPG
+1052 EEYQNNPG

-1077 RKFYENGLPTTS
+1077 RKFYENGLPS
-1089 TVENVDTTIWGRVPT
+1089 TANVENVDTTIWGRVPT
-1104 LQDIVGTF
+1104 MQDLVSTF
-1112 NNSAEARQYQDVGY
+1112 NNSSEARQYQDVGY
-1126 DGLRDEDERNFFES
+1126 DGLRNEDERTFFED
-1140 TYLNIVRDRFGEGSA
+1140 TYLNLVKNRFGESSA
-1155 AYTKAFDDPSGDNYH
+1155 AYQQAYDDPSGDDYH
-1170 YFRSNDWDS
+1170 YFRSGDWDS
-1179 PDDEV
+1179 PDDVV
-1184 HRSILARYKEFNG
+1184 HRSILARYKQFNG
-1197 PDGNSPADY
+1197 PDGNSPSDI
-1206 QQTEGYMSSNSTLPN
+1206 QQTEGYTNSNSTLPN

-1231 SESERYYQY
+1231 SETERYYQY
-1240 EIDLNPAKM
+1240 EIDLDPAKM

-1257 DIFQSGG
+1257 DIFEASNI
-1264 VALPNGQIS
+1264 ALPNSTFGS
-1273 GVTWYQ
+1273 VTWYQ

-1285 QPDRVI
+1285 QPDKVI
-1291 GRIDDYSS
+1291 GHIDDFSS
-1299 IRFMRMFLTEFQK
+1299 IRFMRMFMTDFQR
-1312 PIVLR
+1312 PVVLR

-1336 APGEYEPNDIS
+1336 APGEYEPNDIN
-1347 NETTFDISAVSVDEN
+1347 NETTFDISAVSIDEN
-1362 NRRVPVPYVT
+1362 SRRQPIPYVI
-1372 PPGIQQERVIGMT
+1372 PPGIQQETVIGMT
-1385 QTVRINEQAL
+1385 QTTRINEQSL

-1404 GDGRAIYKTADFDL
+1404 GDGRAIYKTADFDF

-1429 AEAAHEDM
+1429 AEAAHEDS

-1450 GTDFTENYYEYEVPL
+1450 GTDFTENYYEYEVPV
-1465 KVTAWGTPY
+1465 KVTPWGTSY
-1474 TNDEAIWPEIN
+1474 TNKDAIWPEIN
-1485 NLDIRLEDLV
+1485 NIDIRLEDLV

-1521 TKKGTVDN
+1521 VRKDN
-1529 KDYYHTIKV
+1529 IDGRDYYHTIKV

-1553 IRNPKRQN
+1553 VRNPKRQN
-1561 LADTDDGQPKSAV
+1561 LTDADDGQPKSAV

-1585 NSNGGVAA
+1585 SSNGGIAA

-1613 SSAGFG
+1613 KSAGFG
-1619 ALDSRITNNTFE
+1619 ALDSDITSNTFE
-1631 ARSTF
+1631 ANSAF

-1646 FFENTGLKIPMHID
+1646 FLEGTGMKIPMHFD
-1660 YGQNKVTPLY
+1660 YGETNITPLY
-1670 NPYDPDIKLKDAL
+1670 NPYDPDIKMKDAL
-1683 AAMNNDEERAEFTST
+1683 AALNTDHERDSLKSN
-1698 IHDYTRQ
+1698 IHDFTRQ

-1715 ERVTKKRNEDEGGK
+1715 ERVMKKRNQDEGENK
-1729 GKKEKEN
+1729 TKDN

-1741 RSLSGGRGNMP
+1741 KGFGSSRGNMP
-1752 KVHFYDIENF
+1752 KVHIWDIENF
-1762 NLSFAYSETFQENT
+1762 NASFSYNETFQENT
-1776 DIKSNMVK
+1776 DIKYYMVK

-1790 GYNYAGNPKPVEP
+1790 GYNYAGNPKNVTP
-1803 FAKAKWASKPA
+1803 FAKAKWASKPSMA
-1814 LQIIKDINFY
+1814 FFKDINFY
-1824 YAPKTLTFNTE
+1824 YAPKSIMFNTE
-1835 MYRYYSEREM
+1835 MYRYFSEREM

-1850 GIINIIPTFSKQWD
+1850 GIVDIKPTFSKQWD
-1864 WTRNYQVRYDLTKA
+1864 WNRNYQLRYDLTKG

-1891 YEPAGFVDRNADP
+1891 YEPAGFVDRSIDP
-1904 EKWQKVQ
+1904 ERWQKNQ
-1911 DTIKNELKNLGS
+1911 DTIKNELKHLGS
-1923 VSRYTQNFNASYTL
+1923 MSRFQQNINASYTI
-1937 PINKIPIFNWVTAS
+1937 PINKIPVLNWISAS
-1951 ANYQGTYNWTAPAK
+1951 ANYQGTYNWTASAQ
-1965 SIQHRLGN
+1965 SIQPRLGN
-1973 TIDNSNNIQGNATL
+1973 VIENSNNIQGNATL
-1987 DFAKLYNKVPYLKQV
+1987 DFTKLYNKVPYLKQI
-2002 NSPQRRSD
+2002 NTPQRRNNNERGRE
-2010 GKSEKDKGKGK
+2010 GKKSGGQEKKGGK
-2021 DNKKEKDAKDKEKDG
+2021 DGG
-2036 KEEGGQPADSTKT
+2036 KEGDQPADSTKL
-2049 APKTNYGKLV
+2049 APKVDYGKIV
-2059 LDNSLRILTLVKK
+2059 LDNSLRVLTLVKK

-2078 LNQGQSLPGFMPKTN
+2078 LNNGQSLPGFMPKSQYIGLNSDT
-2093 YFGMSTP
+2093 
-2100 GWAPG
+2100 WAPG
-2105 VGFVLGSNFG
+2105 LGFVLGSTYG
-2115 SDANIFD
+2115 ADANIFE
-2122 KAVLNSIDVED
+2122 KAVANSIDVEE
-2133 AMRWLTTDSILS
+2133 AKRWLTTDSILS
-2145 DPYIRRKTETMNYR
+2145 QPYTRRSTETMNFR

-2166 GIKIDFT
+2166 GFKIDFT
-2173 GNRSYAENQ
+2173 GNRNYAENQ
-2182 QHYFRYNELT
+2182 QHYFRYNEAT
-2192 NNFDVF
+2192 NQFDVF
-2198 TPTNNGNFSM
+2198 TPTNNGSFSM
-2208 SYFMAG
+2208 SYFMGG
-2214 TAFVTSDSTSSRLFD
+2214 TSFVRTDSIHSRLFN
-2229 NLMENRKI
+2229 NLLENRKI

-2249 IDQVNEYTFDS
+2249 IEQVNEYTFDS

-2267 KGYGSSSMDVLLYS
+2267 RGYNSSSMEVLLYS
-2281 FIAAYTGRDANTISL
+2281 FIAAYTGRDPSTMSL
-2296 NPFPRIPLP
+2296 NPFPRFPLP
-2305 NWTLTYNGL
+2305 NWNLTYNGL
-2314 TNIPSIGKIFKTV
+2314 TNIPAIGELFKTV
-2327 NITHGYKSNYAI
+2327 SITHNYKSNYAI
-2339 NAWASNVYYDEDNT
+2339 SAWASNVYYDEDNT

-2361 IIIPKYDMS
+2361 LIVPKYDMG
-2370 QIVLNE
+2370 QIVLSE
-2376 QFTPLLGI
+2376 QYAPLIGI
-2384 DLGLQNSMTINLQYK
+2384 DLGLQNSMTTNFQLK

-2411 QLTEVNGREI
+2411 QLTEVNGRE
-2421 VVGGGYRI
+2421 VVIGAGYRI
-2429 KNLSFNITPIGGS
+2429 KNVSFSFTPIGGT
-2442 GKSQTIKNDLVLKL
+2442 GKSQTVKNDLVLKL
-2456 DVGFKR
+2456 DIGYKR

-2480 QNKINFYLT
+2480 QNKINIYLT
-2489 ADYNFS
+2489 ADYTFS
-2495 QRLSAQAF
+2495 QRLAAQLF
-2503 FKYDLAIPEVA
+2503 FKRDVSIPFVA
-2514 NTFRNSTTYGGITLR
+2514 NTFRNSTTYAGLTLR
-2529 LSLAQ
+2529 FSLAQ

>member
-1 MNTNILQ
+1 MVSLLLLTFL
-8 MQNEECGM
+8 
-16 RNAECGMQNAECR
+16 
-29 MRNAEFHS
+29 
-37 SFSIHNSAFLIFFLL
+37 FSR
-52 ALFLSPAFSLKAASS
+52 AATTGT
-67 YDIFYPN
+67 YDIFFH
-74 PYLVEPDTTK
+74 PYEVEPDTTK
-84 VIYPIPVNTGNP
+84 VIYPIPVPTGNP
-96 LEDLNNKSPLYL
+96 FDDLNNKSPLYL
-108 NDPDNFNTEII
+108 SDPDNFETEII
-119 YDPLTGQYTFKRRI
+119 YDPVTGQYTFKRRI
-133 GQFYYDTPITLSQS
+133 GQFYYDTPSTLTQS
-147 EYFEYQNK
+147 EYFDYQNK
-155 KGIQQYWKERRSQ
+155 KGIQEYWKERRSQ

-174 NGSSIIPPLYIGGKA
+174 NGSSIIPPMFIGGKA

-211 GFKHSFRDDPSMT
+211 GLQHSFRDDPSRS
-224 ERRKRHN
+224 ERNKRHT
-231 DFVFDTDLQLNVIAK
+231 DFVFDQDIQLNVMAK

-314 KTTVSSIVSYQ
+314 NTTISSIVSYQ

-336 GAQTNQFELSCLE
+336 GAQANEFSLSCLD

-362 RDQYEAAMSTL
+362 RDQYEAALSTL
-373 PTITSSINITKI
+373 PTVTSSINITKI

-392 NTSTQNTRNILAL
+392 NTTTQNTRNILAL
-405 NDLGEGKN
+405 NDLGEGKDA
-413 NWIYN
+413 WIY
-418 SEITPTNSKV
+418 SDEVSPTNSTV
-428 FPRNAANNLLTRM
+428 FPRNAANNLVTRM
-441 DTTQIRSI
+441 DTTQIRNI

-478 ENARRLSTTE
+478 ENARRLSNTE
-488 YSLNSKL
+488 FSLNSKL

-535 NTPKVLVTKLL
+535 NTPKVLIAKLL

-600 VKGVAL
+600 VKGISL

-639 GTINA
+639 GTINS

-651 PVLEPFGK
+651 PVLEPFGSHLRK
-659 HIHEKIFPD
+659 KVFPD
-668 EPNLANKYAFD
+668 EPDLANKYAYD

-692 SEKNKFSL
+692 SEKNKFTL
-700 KGYYSSQSGSE
+700 KGYYTSQSGSE

-722 SVTVTAGGVQLVENV
+722 SVTVTAGGMQLVENV

-776 KTFLGTRVE
+776 KTFLGARVE
-785 HEFNRDFHAG
+785 HEFNQDFHAG
-795 ATLLYLGEK
+795 ATILYLGEK

-826 SYHTEARWL
+826 SYHTDARWL
-835 TSFINALP
+835 TTFINALP
-843 GISTKAQSRIN
+843 GITTKAPSRIS

-862 IPGLSKSASEPG
+862 IPGLTKSASEPG

-903 NQNDLF
+903 HQTDMF

-933 NSIFYDRNSNYRPAN
+933 NTVFYDRTNNYRPKN

-968 PNKDIETGTQT
+968 PNKDIEAGTQT

-994 PYNYDVDPTP
+994 PYNYDVSPTA
-1004 YSAGITEDGKL
+1004 YSAGINEEGKL
-1015 KDPKS
+1015 NDPKS

-1027 RMESTDFE
+1027 KMESIDFE

-1045 LMDPFAD
+1045 MMDPFAD
-1052 EEFADNPG
+1052 EEFANNPG
-1060 KLYINLGDV
+1060 KLYINLGDI

-1077 RKFYENGLPTTS
+1077 RKFYENGLPTS
-1089 TVENVDTTIWGRVPT
+1089 EVVENVDTTIWGRVPT
-1104 LQDIVGTF
+1104 LQDLVGTF
-1112 NNSAEARQYQDVGY
+1112 SNSAEARQYQDVGY
-1126 DGLRDEDERNFFES
+1126 DGLRDTDERSFFEE
-1140 TYLNIVRDRFGEGSA
+1140 TYLNLIRDRFGEGSGA
-1155 AYTKAFDDPSGDNYH
+1155 FSQAYDDPSADNYH

-1179 PDDEV
+1179 MEDEE
-1184 HRSILARYKEFNG
+1184 HKSILARYKFFNG

-1206 QQTEGYMSSNSTLPN
+1206 QQTEGYLSSNSTLPN
-1221 AEDINGDNTL
+1221 AEDINSDNTL

-1257 DIFQSGG
+1257 DIFESNG
-1264 VALPNGQIS
+1264 VALPNGNIG

-1285 QPDRVI
+1285 QPDKVI

-1299 IRFMRMFLTEFQK
+1299 IRFMRMFLTEFER

-1324 KGEWRTYSQSIQ
+1324 RGEWRTYSQSIQ

-1347 NETTFDISAVSVDEN
+1347 NETAFDISAVSVDEN
-1362 NRRVPVPYVT
+1362 SRRQPVPYVR
-1372 PPGIQQERVIGMT
+1372 PPGIIQETVMGMT
-1385 QTVRINEQAL
+1385 QTTRINEQSL

-1429 AEAAHEDM
+1429 AEAAHEDS
-1437 PLDDQ
+1437 PLEDQ

-1465 KVTAWGTPY
+1465 KVTPWGTPY
-1474 TNDEAIWPEIN
+1474 TNQEGIWPEIN

-1495 EVKQRRN
+1495 NVKQRRN

-1521 TKKGTVDN
+1521 VKKGTVDN

-1538 IGNPSISDVEAMMIG
+1538 IGNPSISDVEAIMIG
-1553 IRNPKRQN
+1553 VRNPKRQN
-1561 LADTDDGQPKSAV
+1561 LTDIDDGMPKSAV
-1574 VWVNELRLTDL
+1574 IWVNELRLTDL
-1585 NSNGGVAA
+1585 NSNGGIAA

-1631 ARSTF
+1631 AHSAF

-1660 YGQNKVTPLY
+1660 YGQNKITPLY
-1670 NPYDPDIKLKDAL
+1670 NPYDPDIKLNDAL
-1683 AAMNNDEERAEFTST
+1683 ALMNSDDERKEFTST

-1715 ERVTKKRNEDEGGK
+1715 ERVAKKRNEDDEQGK
-1729 GKKEKEN
+1729 PKEN

-1741 RSLSGGRGNMP
+1741 RALGGGRGNMP
-1752 KVHFYDIENF
+1752 KVHIWDIENF
-1762 NLSFAYSETFQENT
+1762 NLSFSYNETFQENT
-1776 DIKSNMVK
+1776 DIKYYMVK

-1790 GYNYAGNPKPVEP
+1790 GYNYAGNPKNVTP
-1803 FAKAKWASKPA
+1803 FAKAKWASNPW
-1814 LQIIKDINFY
+1814 LQIIKDVNFY
-1824 YAPKTLTFNTE
+1824 YAPKSITFNTE
-1835 MYRYYSEREM
+1835 MYRYHSEREM

-1850 GIINIIPTFSKQWD
+1850 GIINIVPTFSKQWD
-1864 WTRNYQVRYDLTKA
+1864 WTRNYQLRYDLTKA
-1878 LTFDY
+1878 LNFDY

-1891 YEPAGFVDRNADP
+1891 YEPAGYVDRNVDP
-1904 EKWQKVQ
+1904 ETWQKNQ
-1911 DTIKNELKNLGS
+1911 DTIKNELRHLGS
-1923 VSRYTQNFNASYTL
+1923 VSRFTQNVNASYTL
-1937 PINKIPIFNWVTAS
+1937 PINKIPIFNWITAS
-1951 ANYQGTYNWTAPAK
+1951 ATYQGTYNWTAPAK
-1965 SIQHRLGN
+1965 SIQPRLGN
-1973 TIDNSNNIQGNATL
+1973 TIDNSSNIQGNATL
-1987 DFAKLYNKVPYLKQV
+1987 DLTKLYNKVPYLKQV
-2002 NSPQRRSD
+2002 NTPRRNNNS
-2010 GKSEKDKGKGK
+2010 GRGG
-2021 DNKKEKDAKDKEKDG
+2021 NRGKEK
-2036 KEEGGQPADSTKT
+2036 EGEQPADSTK
-2049 APKTNYGKLV
+2049 AKEKTNYGKIV
-2059 LDNSLRILTLVKK
+2059 LDNTLRILTLVKK

-2078 LNQGQSLPGFMPKTN
+2078 LNVGQSLPGFMPKTN

-2115 SDANIFD
+2115 SNANIFD
-2122 KAVLNSIDVED
+2122 KAVLNSIDVDD
-2133 AMRWLTTDSILS
+2133 ALRWLTTDSILS
-2145 DPYIRRKTETMNYR
+2145 EPYVRRKTETMNYR

-2173 GNRSYAENQ
+2173 GNRNYAENS
-2182 QHYFRYNELT
+2182 QHYFRYNEAT
-2192 NNFDVF
+2192 NRFDVF
-2198 TPTNNGNFSM
+2198 TPTNSGSFSM

-2214 TAFVTSDSTSSRLFD
+2214 TAFTRSDSISSRLFD
-2229 NLMENRKI
+2229 NMLENRKI

-2249 IDQVNEYTFDS
+2249 IEQVNEYTFDS

-2267 KGYGSSSMDVLLYS
+2267 KGYNSGSMDVLLYS
-2281 FIAAYTGRDANTISL
+2281 FIAAYTGKNPNTMSL

-2305 NWTLTYNGL
+2305 NWNLTYNGL
-2314 TNIPSIGKIFKTV
+2314 TNIPSIGKVFKTV

-2339 NAWASNVYYDEDNT
+2339 NAWATNVYYDENNT

-2361 IIIPKYDMS
+2361 IIIPKYDMA

-2376 QFTPLLGI
+2376 QFMPLIGI
-2384 DLGLQNSMTINLQYK
+2384 DLGLQNSMTVNLQFK

-2411 QLTEVNGREI
+2411 QLTEVNGREFVI
-2421 VVGGGYRI
+2421 GGGYRI
-2429 KNLSFNITPIGGS
+2429 KNLSFSITPVGGN

-2469 IDENNNQVSAG
+2469 IDERNNQVSAG

-2503 FKYDLAIPEVA
+2503 FKYDLSIPEVA
-2514 NTFRNSTTYGGITLR
+2514 NTFRNSTTYGGITIR
-2529 LSLAQ
+2529 FSLAQ

>member
-1 MNTNILQ
+1 MVPLLLLTFL
-8 MQNEECGM
+8 
-16 RNAECGMQNAECR
+16 
-29 MRNAEFHS
+29 
-37 SFSIHNSAFLIFFLL
+37 FSR
-52 ALFLSPAFSLKAASS
+52 AATTGT
-67 YDIFYPN
+67 YDIFFH
-74 PYLVEPDTTK
+74 PYEVEPDTTK
-84 VIYPIPVNTGNP
+84 VIYPIPVPTGNP
-96 LEDLNNKSPLYL
+96 FDDLNNKSPLYL
-108 NDPDNFNTEII
+108 SDPDNFETEII

-133 GQFYYDTPITLSQS
+133 GQFYYDTPSTLTQS
-147 EYFEYQNK
+147 EYFDYQNK
-155 KGIQQYWKERRSQ
+155 KGIQEYWKERRSQ

-174 NGSSIIPPLYIGGKA
+174 NGSSIIPPMFIGGKA

-211 GFKHSFRDDPSMT
+211 GLQHSFRDDPSRS
-224 ERRKRHN
+224 ERNKRN
-231 DFVFDTDLQLNVIAK
+231 TAFVFDQDIQLNVMAK

-314 KTTVSSIVSYQ
+314 NTTISSIVSYQ

-336 GAQTNQFELSCLE
+336 GAQANEFNFSCLD

-362 RDQYEAAMSTL
+362 RDQYEAALATL
-373 PTITSSINITKI
+373 PTVTSSINITKI

-392 NTSTQNTRNILAL
+392 NTTTQNTRNILAL
-405 NDLGEGKN
+405 NDLGEGKDA
-413 NWIYN
+413 WIY
-418 SEITPTNSKV
+418 SDEVSPTNSIV
-428 FPRNAANNLLTRM
+428 FPRNAANNLVTRM

-478 ENARRLSTTE
+478 ENARRLSNTE
-488 YSLNSKL
+488 FSLNSKL

-535 NTPKVLVTKLL
+535 NTPKVLVAKLL

-600 VKGVAL
+600 VKGISL

-639 GTINA
+639 GTINS

-651 PVLEPFGK
+651 PVLEPFGSHLRK
-659 HIHEKIFPD
+659 KVFPD
-668 EPNLANKYAFD
+668 EPDLANKYAYD

-692 SEKNKFSL
+692 SEKNKFTL
-700 KGYYSSQSGSE
+700 KGYYTSQSGSE

-722 SVTVTAGGVQLVENV
+722 SVTVTAGGMQLVENV

-776 KTFLGTRVE
+776 KTFLGARVE
-785 HEFNRDFHAG
+785 HEFSQDFHAG
-795 ATLLYLGEK
+795 ATILYLGEK

-826 SYHTEARWL
+826 SYHTDARWL
-835 TSFINALP
+835 TTFINALP
-843 GISTKAQSRIN
+843 GITTKAPSRIS

-862 IPGLSKSASEPG
+862 IPGLTKSASEPG

-903 NQNDLF
+903 HQTDMF
-909 PEAAA
+909 PEAAS

-933 NSIFYDRNSNYRPAN
+933 NTVFYDRTNNYRPKN

-968 PNKDIETGTQT
+968 PNKDIEAGTQT

-994 PYNYDVDPTP
+994 PYNYDVSPTA
-1004 YSAGITEDGKL
+1004 YSAGINEQGKL
-1015 KDPKS
+1015 NDPKS

-1027 RMESTDFE
+1027 KMESIDFE

-1045 LMDPFAD
+1045 MMDPFAD
-1052 EEFADNPG
+1052 EEFANNPG
-1060 KLYINLGDV
+1060 KLYINLGDI

-1077 RKFYENGLPTTS
+1077 RKFYENGLPTS
-1089 TVENVDTTIWGRVPT
+1089 EVVENVDTTIWGRVPT
-1104 LQDIVGTF
+1104 LQDLVGTF
-1112 NNSAEARQYQDVGY
+1112 SNSAEARQYQDVGY
-1126 DGLRDEDERNFFES
+1126 DGLRDTDERSFFEE
-1140 TYLNIVRDRFGEGSA
+1140 TYLNLIRDRFGEGSGA
-1155 AYTKAFDDPSGDNYH
+1155 FSQAYDDPSADNYH

-1179 PDDEV
+1179 MEDEE
-1184 HRSILARYKEFNG
+1184 HKSILARYKFFNG

-1206 QQTEGYMSSNSTLPN
+1206 QQTEGYLSSNSTLPN
-1221 AEDINGDNTL
+1221 AEDINSDNTL

-1257 DIFQSGG
+1257 DIFESSG
-1264 VALPNGQIS
+1264 VSLPNGSIG

-1285 QPDRVI
+1285 QPDKVI

-1299 IRFMRMFLTEFQK
+1299 IRFMRMFLTEFER

-1324 KGEWRTYSQSIQ
+1324 RGEWRTYSQSIQ

-1347 NETTFDISAVSVDEN
+1347 NETAFDISAVSVDEN
-1362 NRRVPVPYVT
+1362 SRRQPVPYVR
-1372 PPGIQQERVIGMT
+1372 PPGIIQETVMGMT
-1385 QTVRINEQAL
+1385 QTTRINEQSL

-1429 AEAAHEDM
+1429 AEAAHEDS
-1437 PLDDQ
+1437 PLEDQ

-1465 KVTAWGTPY
+1465 KVTPWGTPY
-1474 TNDEAIWPEIN
+1474 TNQEGIWPEIN

-1495 EVKQRRN
+1495 NVKQRRN

-1521 TKKGTVDN
+1521 VKKGTVDN

-1538 IGNPSISDVEAMMIG
+1538 IGNPSISDVEAIMIG
-1553 IRNPKRQN
+1553 VRNPKRQN
-1561 LADTDDGQPKSAV
+1561 LTDTDDGMPKSAV
-1574 VWVNELRLTDL
+1574 IWVNELRLTDL
-1585 NSNGGVAA
+1585 NSNGGIAA

-1631 ARSTF
+1631 AHSAF

-1660 YGQNKVTPLY
+1660 YGQNKITPLY
-1670 NPYDPDIKLKDAL
+1670 NPYDPDIKLNDAL
-1683 AAMNNDEERAEFTST
+1683 ALMNSDDERKEFTST

-1715 ERVTKKRNEDEGGK
+1715 ERVAKKRNEDNEQGK
-1729 GKKEKEN
+1729 PKEN

-1741 RSLSGGRGNMP
+1741 RALGGGRGNMP
-1752 KVHFYDIENF
+1752 KVHIWDIENF
-1762 NLSFAYSETFQENT
+1762 NLSFSYNETFQENT
-1776 DIKSNMVK
+1776 DIKYYMVK

-1790 GYNYAGNPKPVEP
+1790 GYNYAGNPKNVTP
-1803 FAKAKWASKPA
+1803 FAKAKWASNPW
-1814 LQIIKDINFY
+1814 LQIIKDVNFY
-1824 YAPKTLTFNTE
+1824 YAPKSITFNTE
-1835 MYRYYSEREM
+1835 MYRYHSEREM

-1850 GIINIIPTFSKQWD
+1850 GIINIVPTFSKQWD
-1864 WTRNYQVRYDLTKA
+1864 WTRNYQLRYDLTKA
-1878 LTFDY
+1878 LNFDY

-1891 YEPAGFVDRNADP
+1891 YEPAGYVDRNVDP
-1904 EKWQKVQ
+1904 ETWQKNQ
-1911 DTIKNELKNLGS
+1911 DTIKNELRHLGS
-1923 VSRYTQNFNASYTL
+1923 VSRFTQNVNASYTL
-1937 PINKIPIFNWVTAS
+1937 PINKIPIFNWITAS
-1951 ANYQGTYNWTAPAK
+1951 ATYQGTYNWTAPAK
-1965 SIQHRLGN
+1965 SIQPRLGN
-1973 TIDNSNNIQGNATL
+1973 TIDNSSNIQGNATL
-1987 DFAKLYNKVPYLKQV
+1987 DLTKLYNKVPYLKQV
-2002 NSPQRRSD
+2002 NTPRRNNNS
-2010 GKSEKDKGKGK
+2010 GRGG
-2021 DNKKEKDAKDKEKDG
+2021 NRGKEK
-2036 KEEGGQPADSTKT
+2036 EGEQPADSTK
-2049 APKTNYGKLV
+2049 AKEKTNYGKIV
-2059 LDNSLRILTLVKK
+2059 LDNTLRILTLVKK

-2078 LNQGQSLPGFMPKTN
+2078 LNVGQSLPGFMPKTN

-2115 SDANIFD
+2115 SNANIFD
-2122 KAVLNSIDVED
+2122 KAVLNSIDVDD
-2133 AMRWLTTDSILS
+2133 ALRWLTTDSILS
-2145 DPYIRRKTETMNYR
+2145 EPYVRRKTETMNYR

-2173 GNRSYAENQ
+2173 GNRNYAENS
-2182 QHYFRYNELT
+2182 QHYFRYNEAT
-2192 NNFDVF
+2192 NRFDVF
-2198 TPTNNGNFSM
+2198 TPTNSGSFSM

-2214 TAFVTSDSTSSRLFD
+2214 TAFTRSDSISSRLFD
-2229 NLMENRKI
+2229 NMLENRKI

-2249 IDQVNEYTFDS
+2249 IEQVNEYTFDS

-2267 KGYGSSSMDVLLYS
+2267 KGYNSGSMDVLLYS
-2281 FIAAYTGRDANTISL
+2281 FIAAYTGKDPNSMSL

-2305 NWTLTYNGL
+2305 NWNLTYNGL
-2314 TNIPSIGKIFKTV
+2314 TNIPSIGKVFKTV

-2339 NAWASNVYYDEDNT
+2339 NAWATNVYYDENNT

-2361 IIIPKYDMS
+2361 IIIPKYDMA

-2376 QFTPLLGI
+2376 QFMPLIGV
-2384 DLGLQNSMTINLQYK
+2384 DLGLQNSMTVNLQFK

-2411 QLTEVNGREI
+2411 QLTEVNGREF

-2429 KNLSFNITPIGGS
+2429 KNLSFNITPVGGN

-2469 IDENNNQVSAG
+2469 IDERNNQVSAG

-2503 FKYDLAIPEVA
+2503 FKYDLSIPEVA
-2514 NTFRNSTTYGGITLR
+2514 NTFRNSTTYGGITIR
-2529 LSLAQ
+2529 FSLAQ

>member
-1 MNTNILQ
+1 
-8 MQNEECGM
+8 MQNVECGM
-16 RNAECGMQNAECR
+16 RNESKAQRRIATLTPSNT
-29 MRNAEFHS
+29 S
-37 SFSIHNSAFLIFFLL
+37 YFSIHHSAFLIL
-52 ALFLSPAFSLKAASS
+52 LFLAFTLFPALRLTAAES
-67 YDIFYPN
+67 YDIFYH
-74 PYLVEPDTTK
+74 PYEVEPDTTK
-84 VIYPIPVNTGNP
+84 VIYPIPVPTGNP
-96 LEDLNNKSPLYL
+96 IEDLNNQSPLYL
-108 NDPDNFNTEII
+108 NDPDNYETEII

-133 GQFYYDTPITLSQS
+133 GQFYYDTPTTLTQS
-147 EYFEYQNK
+147 EFFDYQNK
-155 KGIQQYWKERRSQ
+155 KGIQEYWKQRRSQ

-174 NGSSIIPPLYIGGKA
+174 NGTSIIPPMFIGGKA
-189 FETIFGSNTID
+189 FETIFGSNTVD

-211 GFKHSFRDDPSMT
+211 GIKHSFRDDPSLS
-224 ERRKRHN
+224 ERRKRHT
-231 DFVFDTDLQLNVIAK
+231 DFDFDPDMQLNVMAK

-273 QGKEDEIIQL
+273 EGKEDEIIQL

-314 KTTVSSIVSYQ
+314 KTTISSIVSYQ

-336 GAQTNQFELSCLE
+336 GAQTNQFELSCLD

-362 RDQYEAAMSTL
+362 RDHYEEALATL
-373 PTITSSINITKI
+373 PTITSSVNITKI

-405 NDLGEGKN
+405 NDLGEGKDA
-413 NWIYN
+413 WIYN
-418 SEITPTNSKV
+418 NEISPTNSQPY
-428 FPRNAANNLLTRM
+428 PRNSANNLLTRM

-449 SSVTNYMSNDPMRIG
+449 STVTNYMSNDPMRIG
-464 RSGYMVSGR
+464 RSGYMTAGR
-473 DFEKV
+473 DFEKI
-478 ENARRLSTTE
+478 ENARRLSNTE
-488 YSLNSKL
+488 FSVNSKL
-495 GFISLNVSLNANQTL
+495 GFISLNVSLNSNQTL

-535 NTPKVLVTKLL
+535 NTPKVLVAKLL
-546 KGTTVNTK
+546 RGTTVNTK

-600 VKGVAL
+600 VKGVSML
-606 LNLMG
+606 HLMG

-639 GTINA
+639 GTINS

-659 HIHEKIFPD
+659 HIHNKIFPD
-668 EPNLANKYAFD
+668 EPELGNKYAYD

-764 SLESNSGFSAIR
+764 ALESNSGFSAIK

-785 HEFNRDFHAG
+785 HEFNRDFRMG
-795 ATLLYLGEK
+795 GTVLYLGEK

-819 TIYGADL
+819 TIYGADI
-826 SYHTEARWL
+826 SYRTDARWL
-835 TSFINALP
+835 TSLINALP
-843 GISTKAQSRIN
+843 GISTKAQSRIS

-862 IPGLSKSASEPG
+862 IPGLSRSASERG

-903 NQNDLF
+903 NQTNLF

-914 NTGLN
+914 GTDLN
-919 YGKNRAKLSWYVID
+919 YGKNRAKLAWYVID
-933 NSIFYDRNSNYRPAN
+933 NSIFYDRNSNYRPSN
-948 VDNEELSKNSVRQV
+948 VDNEELSKNTVRQV

-968 PNKDIETGTQT
+968 PAKDIAAGTQT
-979 NISVLNLAY
+979 NVSVLNLAY
-988 YPEERG
+988 YPDERG
-994 PYNYDVDPTP
+994 PYNYDVDPSP
-1004 YSAGITEDGKL
+1004 YSAGIDANGKL
-1015 KDPKS
+1015 NDPKS
-1020 RWGGIMR
+1020 RWAGIMR
-1027 RMESTDFE
+1027 KMESTDFE

-1052 EEFADNPG
+1052 EEYQNNPG

-1077 RKFYENGLPTTS
+1077 RKFYENGLPATA

-1104 LQDIVGTF
+1104 MQDLVSTF
-1112 NNSAEARQYQDVGY
+1112 NNSSEARQYQDVGY
-1126 DGLRDEDERNFFES
+1126 DGLRDVDERSFFED
-1140 TYLNIVRDRFGEGSA
+1140 TYLNLVKNRFGEDSE
-1155 AYTKAFDDPSGDNYH
+1155 AYQQAYNDPSGDNYH
-1170 YFRSNDWDS
+1170 YFRSGDWDS
-1179 PDDEV
+1179 PDDQE
-1184 HRSILARYKEFNG
+1184 HRSILARYKQFNG
-1197 PDGNSPADY
+1197 PDGNSPSDI
-1206 QQTEGYMSSNSTLPN
+1206 QQTEGYTNSNSTLPN

-1231 SESERYYQY
+1231 SETERYYQY
-1240 EIDLNPAKM
+1240 EIDLDPAKM

-1257 DIFQSGG
+1257 DIFEASNI
-1264 VALPNGQIS
+1264 ALPNSTFGS
-1273 GVTWYQ
+1273 VTWYQ

-1285 QPDRVI
+1285 QPDKVI
-1291 GRIDDYSS
+1291 GHIDDFSS
-1299 IRFMRMFLTEFQK
+1299 IRFMRMFMTDFQR
-1312 PIVLR
+1312 PVVLR

-1336 APGEYEPNDIS
+1336 APGEYEPNDIN
-1347 NETTFDISAVSVDEN
+1347 NETTFDISAVSIDEN
-1362 NRRVPVPYVT
+1362 SRRQPIPYVI
-1372 PPGIQQERVIGMT
+1372 PPGIQQETVIGMT
-1385 QTVRINEQAL
+1385 QTTRINEQSL

-1404 GDGRAIYKTADFDL
+1404 GDGRAIYKTADFDF

-1429 AEAAHEDM
+1429 AEAAHEDE
-1437 PLDDQ
+1437 PLEDQ

-1450 GTDFTENYYEYEVPL
+1450 GTDFTENYYEYEVPV
-1465 KVTAWGTPY
+1465 KVTPWGTSY
-1474 TNDEAIWPEIN
+1474 TNKDAIWPEIN
-1485 NLDIRLEDLV
+1485 NIDIRLEDLV

-1521 TKKGTVDN
+1521 VRKDN
-1529 KDYYHTIKV
+1529 IDGRDYYHTIKV

-1561 LADTDDGQPKSAV
+1561 LADADDGQPKSAI

-1585 NSNGGVAA
+1585 SSNGGIAA

-1613 SSAGFG
+1613 KSAGFG
-1619 ALDSRITNNTFE
+1619 ALDSDITSNTFE
-1631 ARSTF
+1631 ANSAF
-1636 NVSTDLELGK
+1636 NVATDLELGK
-1646 FFENTGLKIPMHID
+1646 FFEEYGLKIPMHFD
-1660 YGQNKVTPLY
+1660 YGETRVTPLY
-1670 NPYDPDIKLKDAL
+1670 NPYDPDIKMKDAL
-1683 AAMNNDEERAEFTST
+1683 AMLNTDHERDSLTSM
-1698 IHDYTRQ
+1698 IHDFTRQ

-1715 ERVTKKRNEDEGGK
+1715 ERVQRKRNNDEGESK
-1729 GKKEKEN
+1729 PKEN

-1741 RSLSGGRGNMP
+1741 RSLGSGRGNMP
-1752 KVHFYDIENF
+1752 KVHIWDIENF
-1762 NLSFAYSETFQENT
+1762 NASFSYNETFQENT
-1776 DIKSNMVK
+1776 DIKYYMVK
-1784 TYRGGL
+1784 SYRGGL
-1790 GYNYAGNPKPVEP
+1790 GYNYAGNPKNVTP
-1803 FAKAKWASKPA
+1803 FAKAKWASKPSMA
-1814 LQIIKDINFY
+1814 FFKDINFY
-1824 YAPKTLTFNTE
+1824 YAPKSIMFNTE
-1835 MYRYYSEREM
+1835 MYRYFSEREM

-1850 GIINIIPTFSKQWD
+1850 GIVDIKPTYSKQWD
-1864 WTRNYQVRYDLTKA
+1864 WNRNYQLRYDLTKG

-1891 YEPAGFVDRNADP
+1891 YEPAGFVDRNVDP
-1904 EKWQKVQ
+1904 ERWQKNQ
-1911 DTIKNELKNLGS
+1911 DTIKNELKHLGS
-1923 VSRYTQNFNASYTL
+1923 MSRFQQNLTANYTL
-1937 PINKIPIFNWVTAS
+1937 PINKIPILNWITAS
-1951 ANYQGTYNWTAPAK
+1951 ANYQGTYSWTASAQ
-1965 SIQHRLGN
+1965 SIQPRLGN
-1973 TIDNSNNIQGNATL
+1973 TIENSNNIQGNATL
-1987 DFAKLYNKVPYLKQV
+1987 DLTKLYNKVPYLKQV
-2002 NSPQRRSD
+2002 NTPQRRNNS
-2010 GKSEKDKGKGK
+2010 GKGKGNQEKKGEKDK
-2021 DNKKEKDAKDKEKDG
+2021 
-2036 KEEGGQPADSTKT
+2036 EGEQPADSTKT
-2049 APKTNYGKLV
+2049 TPKVNYGKIV
-2059 LDNSLRILTLVKK
+2059 LDNSLRVLTLVKK

-2078 LNQGQSLPGFMPKTN
+2078 LNNGQSLPGFMPKAQYIGLNSDT
-2093 YFGMSTP
+2093 
-2100 GWAPG
+2100 WAPG
-2105 VGFVLGSNFG
+2105 VGFVFGSTYG
-2115 SDANIFD
+2115 SDANIFE
-2122 KAVLNSIDVED
+2122 KAVANSIDVEN
-2133 AMRWLTTDSILS
+2133 AKRWLTTDSIIS
-2145 DPYIRRKTETMNYR
+2145 QPYTRRSTETMNYR

-2173 GNRSYAENQ
+2173 GNRNYAENQ
-2182 QHYFRYNELT
+2182 QHYFRYNEAT

-2198 TPTNNGNFSM
+2198 TPTNNGSFSM
-2208 SYFMAG
+2208 SYFMGG
-2214 TAFVTSDSTSSRLFD
+2214 TSFVRTDSIHSRLFN
-2229 NLMENRKI
+2229 NLLENRKI

-2249 IDQVNEYTFDS
+2249 IEQVNEYTFDS

-2267 KGYGSSSMDVLLYS
+2267 KGYNSSSMDVLLYS
-2281 FIAAYTGRDANTISL
+2281 FIAAYTGKDPNTMSL
-2296 NPFPRIPLP
+2296 NPFPRFPLP
-2305 NWTLTYNGL
+2305 NWSLTYNGL
-2314 TNIPSIGKIFKTV
+2314 TNIPAIGSLFKTV
-2327 NITHGYKSNYAI
+2327 SITHSYKSNYAI
-2339 NAWASNVYYDEDNT
+2339 SSWASNVYYDEDNT

-2361 IIIPKYDMS
+2361 IIVPKYDMG
-2370 QIVLNE
+2370 QIVLSE
-2376 QFTPLLGI
+2376 QYAPLIGI
-2384 DLGLQNSMTINLQYK
+2384 DLGLQNSMTANFQLK

-2411 QLTEVNGREI
+2411 QLTEVNGRELVI
-2421 VVGGGYRI
+2421 GAGYRI
-2429 KNLSFNITPIGGS
+2429 KNVSFNFTPIGGN

-2456 DVGFKR
+2456 DIGYKR

-2480 QNKINFYLT
+2480 QNKINFYFT

-2529 LSLAQ
+2529 FSLAQ